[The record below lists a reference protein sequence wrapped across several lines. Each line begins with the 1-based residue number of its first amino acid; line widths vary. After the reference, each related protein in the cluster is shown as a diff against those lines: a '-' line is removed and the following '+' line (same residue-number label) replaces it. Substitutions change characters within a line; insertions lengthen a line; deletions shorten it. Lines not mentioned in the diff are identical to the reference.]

1 MRRNENGIIPEL
13 HISSNDCPAG
23 GTFQMMRPGHG
34 RNQFQEKPAVGA
46 RFSGRWSLI
55 HDLSFG
61 IAVVLIVGGALAVYA
76 PGNLA
81 SPQAGWR
88 FLGPALAGMI
98 AAGILKFILTGRAL
112 TPGEAVRDFLFTG
125 LLAASACHV
134 LLWQAPQNF
143 SGLVQLSPVDA
154 TVFYLLYHAANTYR
168 LVNSRKHLDAITGAA
183 ITVIPFAL
191 GLPLAL
197 PSDQL
202 AGSLGNTVTA
212 GLLSGSPALGAG
224 IGRALLLFLFN
235 VILTQAF
242 ALTASRRPLT
252 SVNAHLCLLLAAVAS
267 IIAPGVADLG
277 SGNFAAGLPGALKP
291 VVAVLATLLSQ
302 GALWAEVF
310 LMTGMI
316 MDGMRGSAP
325 TRATMKAHVVS
336 GMKKG
341 MVFSG
346 VLMTLLQLLHIVADA
361 PVVQTFY
368 RTFPAL
374 LLAVAGA
381 AAFPL
386 CKAIIESFDGSQ
398 SFFRRALSAYLQPV
412 LMARGVVVGI
422 ACAGALGVN
431 LPALPT
437 SQRILFGL
445 AAGALAYAGVS
456 ALRDLIYGTRNCGGL
471 KSWRV
476 YLVEG
481 GLGAFVGGAFA
492 FYFDNTQIPVVLN
505 KLNLYS
511 TFGLKPAADEF
522 YPLLS
527 KWGHIQLGTYAG
539 GAKLLFNEALKGVI
553 GWGVAAWLFAI
564 NRAFLTALFQR
575 DTAPIRRMFSRSGV
589 AELTEN
595 TIQVLRWGL
604 WMAPIIFTFLKQMSV
619 PTWYNQDGAV
629 HTVFC
634 IFKDATSDTA
644 SFQAWSLKVFMWVL
658 AYDFFRILIWLDH
671 MGLRVATL
679 VNLSFIGMD
688 RLDGR
693 FARFIGPVAA
703 TARCIPEG
711 VKRFTT
717 WAPLLI
723 PFFIPRGK
731 DWDWAWSQSEAIQR
745 ASGGGLAETLGNCS
759 ALQMALAGIAA
770 VLAVGFVSF
779 GVRALRSRSAKGRQT
794 SFRLGNHAYAVEW
807 KSSGEITS
815 TLAKSGY
822 DLTRRA
828 YDRLEPAGRAL
839 FVADVAPAGQPK
851 SWPVIGNFP
860 AEIAPPATVEQNE
873 SVLVLTQTFNEIQTV
888 VRITLPS
895 DSDAVELWEITV
907 TNSGSRA
914 RDLKVVPYLEWVLN
928 SPQADRNHTQY
939 NRLFHE
945 VNYDASLNAL
955 IAAHHDTKQI
965 GLLAAETP
973 PKGFL
978 TARVDF
984 IGRAGCVWKPRVLET
999 LAFQKPCNTE
1009 PCPSFDAIGS
1019 LLLNVSLA
1027 PGATGKL
1034 RLLMGCAE
1042 NQRQAGDLISH
1053 HLKIQTDPSAS
1064 HSGRSRGDE
1073 ARISPE
1079 TEINLETPHV
1089 VSCFINGLPRIGH
1102 GEIPPGTPQPYF
1114 EFADGGNTLRVRTP
1128 FTPRPF
1134 DHTMAN
1140 ALGHVLCVTNRGL
1153 HTSASLNAQQNRLT
1167 TDWPDTV
1174 TGELPAEI
1182 FHLYD
1187 VGERRWLSPTYLP
1200 LRDAEAGYET
1210 DFGVDGTA
1218 TFRMKRG
1225 KLSTELTAF
1234 VPPDEPAG
1242 FYLLTIRNDGVTP
1255 RKIRFAPYFR
1265 IALAD
1270 HPENSGPLEIETDV
1284 ANATIYFTNPR
1295 NTFRSG
1301 PAFAAISVT
1310 PEKIETRRGRFL
1322 GPGRSPAHP
1331 SMVETGE
1338 PWAGPTDDAAAIAS
1352 FLVTLEIPAGASRTI
1367 SVMLGQSDTR
1377 EQAAAVVR
1385 RCRTVEAAQ
1394 TKLAATRAWWLNLM
1408 RTLQVETTDP
1418 AFDHHLN
1425 WLKYQALAE
1434 RLCARKGFYQSS
1446 GAFGFRDQLQD
1457 AVNLIWVDP
1466 ALARRQILLHAR
1478 QQFVEGDV
1486 LHWFFLQQDGCTG
1499 LAARTHASDNL
1510 LWLGWATAE
1519 YVRMT
1524 GDESI
1529 LDETLPYLEA
1539 ETPLPPLPEGRH
1551 GMGLF
1556 AHVSPREETLCDHV
1570 LRAVN
1575 LVLGKR
1581 FGAHGLPLIGTGD
1594 WNDGLDAIGSEG
1606 RGESVWLG
1614 FFLHYTL
1621 EHLLDVIEKRKGA
1634 ARRQFYCERL
1644 NGLKAAIE
1652 KVWRGD
1658 RYLRAIHDDGT
1669 EIGVKDSGVWEIDA
1683 LTAAWA
1689 VMSGINRERG
1699 RIMFDTALRV
1709 LERDNVILL
1718 GWPALRED
1726 SKPYLG
1732 RSSHYPEGVRENGM
1746 YCHGVQWL
1754 IGAAR
1759 LLAGQFAADGD
1770 LPTAQLYRD
1779 ATIRLWRKIAPV
1791 SHVTPDKIEIYGGQ
1805 PNQQA
1810 ADLLTNFE
1818 PGRMIWNGYTGA
1830 AGWMLRQSCEGV
1842 IGAALINNRVVLP
1855 DDLAMPR
1862 GDLKVIHLQRELA
1875 ASPFRER

>member
-1 MRRNENGIIPEL
+1 
-13 HISSNDCPAG
+13 
-23 GTFQMMRPGHG
+23 MMHPGHG
-34 RNQFQEKPAVGA
+34 KNQFQENPASEA
-46 RFSGRWSLI
+46 RFSGRWSLV
-55 HDLSFG
+55 HDLG
-61 IAVVLIVGGALAVYA
+61 LGCALVLILGGALAVYA
-76 PGNLA
+76 SGNLT
-81 SPQAGWR
+81 SPHADWR

-98 AAGILKFILTGRAL
+98 AAGILKFIFTGRAL
-112 TPGEAVRDFLFTG
+112 TYGEAVRDFLFSG
-125 LLAASACHV
+125 LLAASAHHL

-143 SGLVQLSPVDA
+143 PGLVQLSPISA

-197 PSDQL
+197 LSDQL
-202 AGSLGNTVTA
+202 AGSLGNPVTA
-212 GLLSGSPALGAG
+212 GLLSGSPAWGMG
-224 IGRALLLFLFN
+224 IGRVLLLFLFN
-235 VILTQAF
+235 VILTQTL

-252 SVNAHLCLLLAAVAS
+252 SVSAHLCLLLAAAAS
-267 IIAPGVADLG
+267 IIAPDVADLG

-291 VVAVLATLLSQ
+291 VVAILATLLSQ

-310 LMTGMI
+310 MVTGLI
-316 MDGMRGSAP
+316 MDGMRVIAP
-325 TRATMKAHVVS
+325 TRATMKAHAVS

-341 MVFSG
+341 MIFSG
-346 VLMTLLQLLHIVADA
+346 VLMTLLQLLHVIAGA
-361 PVVQTFY
+361 PVMQNLC
-368 RTFPAL
+368 RTFPVL

-381 AAFPL
+381 MAFPL
-386 CKAIIESFDGSQ
+386 FKAIIETFDGSR
-398 SFFRRALSAYLQPV
+398 SFFHRALSAWRQPV
-412 LMARGVVVGI
+412 LMARGVAVGI
-422 ACAGALGVN
+422 AGAVALGVN

-437 SQRILFGL
+437 SQRVAFGL

-456 ALRDLIYGTRNCGGL
+456 VLRDLVYGLRKCGGL

-481 GLGAFVGGAFA
+481 GLGAFVGAAFA
-492 FYFDNTQIPVVLN
+492 FYFDHAQIPVVLD
-505 KLNLYS
+505 KLKLYN
-511 TFGLKPAADEF
+511 TFGLKPAADDF

-553 GWGVAAWLFAI
+553 GWGVAAWLFAV
-564 NRAFLTALFQR
+564 NRSFLTALFQR
-575 DTAPIRRMFSRSGV
+575 DTAPIRRMFSRKGV

-629 HTVFC
+629 HTFFC
-634 IFKDATSDTA
+634 IYKDATSDTA

-658 AYDFFRILIWLDH
+658 AYDLFRILIWIDH

-688 RLDGR
+688 RLDER
-693 FARFIGPVAA
+693 LSRFIGPVAA
-703 TARCIPEG
+703 AARCIPEG

-731 DWDWAWSQSEAIQR
+731 DWDWAWSQSEAIQQ
-745 ASGGGLAETLGNCS
+745 ASGGGLAEALGHFSTLP
-759 ALQMALAGIAA
+759 MALAGIAA
-770 VLAVGFVSF
+770 VLFVGFVSF
-779 GVRALRSRSAKGRQT
+779 GVRAWRSRSAQGRQT
-794 SFRLGNHAYAVEW
+794 SFRLNNHTYAVEW

-815 TLAKSGY
+815 TLTEHGC

-839 FVADVAPAGQPK
+839 FVADVAPAGQPQ

-860 AEIAPPATVEQNE
+860 AEIAPPATVEPNE
-873 SVLVLTQTFNEIQTV
+873 SALVLAQTVNQIQTV

-907 TNSGSRA
+907 TNHGSRA
-914 RDLKVVPYLEWVLN
+914 RELKIVPYLEWVLN
-928 SPQADRNHTQY
+928 SPQSDRSHTQY

-955 IAAHHDTKQI
+955 IATHHETRQT
-965 GLLAAETP
+965 GLLAAEMP
-973 PKGFL
+973 PEGFL
-978 TARVDF
+978 PARVDF
-984 IGRAGCVWKPRVLET
+984 IGRAGSVWKPRALET

-1019 LLLNVSLA
+1019 LLLNVSLP

-1042 NQRQAGDLISH
+1042 DRQQAGELISH
-1053 HLKIQTDPSAS
+1053 HLKIQTDPSAQY
-1064 HSGRSRGDE
+1064 SGKSRGDE
-1073 ARISPE
+1073 AQIKTGNNS
-1079 TEINLETPHV
+1079 ETPHV
-1089 VSCFINGLPRIGH
+1089 VSSVINAQPRIGH

-1114 EFADGGNTLRVRTP
+1114 EFVDGGNTLRVRTP

-1140 ALGHVLCVTNRGL
+1140 APGHVLCVTNRGL

-1167 TDWPDTV
+1167 TDWADTV
-1174 TGELPAEI
+1174 TSELPSEI
-1182 FHLYD
+1182 FYLYD
-1187 VGERRWLSPTYLP
+1187 VGEQRWLSPTYLP

-1218 TFRMKRG
+1218 TFRMQLG

-1242 FYLLTIRNDGVTP
+1242 FYLLTIHNNGDAP
-1255 RKIRFAPYFR
+1255 KQIRFAPYFR

-1284 ANATIYFTNPR
+1284 ANATVYFTNPR

-1301 PAFAAISVT
+1301 PAFAAISMP

-1331 SMVETGE
+1331 AMVETGE

-1377 EQAAAVVR
+1377 EQAAAVVW
-1385 RCRTVEAAQ
+1385 RCRTVAAAQ
-1394 TKLAATRAWWLNLM
+1394 TKLAATRAWWLDLM
-1408 RTLQVETTDP
+1408 RTLRVETTDP
-1418 AFDHHLN
+1418 AFDRHLN
-1425 WLKYQALAE
+1425 WVKYQALAE
-1434 RLCARKGFYQSS
+1434 RLWARKGFYQSS

-1457 AVNLIWVDP
+1457 TVNLIWVDP

-1486 LHWFFLQQDGCTG
+1486 LHWFFLQQNGGTG
-1499 LAARTHASDNL
+1499 LGARTHASDNL
-1510 LWLGWATAE
+1510 LWLGWAAAE

-1529 LDETLPYLEA
+1529 LDKTLPYLVA
-1539 ETPLPPLPEGRH
+1539 ETPLPPLPEGRY

-1570 LRAVN
+1570 LRAVD
-1575 LVLGKR
+1575 LVLEER
-1581 FGAHGLPLIGTGD
+1581 FGAHGLPLIGSGD

-1709 LERDNVILL
+1709 LERDDVILL

-1726 SKPYLG
+1726 SRPYLG
-1732 RSSHYPEGVRENGM
+1732 RSCHYPEGVRENGM

-1770 LPTAQLYRD
+1770 LATAQLYRD

-1842 IGAALINNRVVLP
+1842 IGATLVNNHVVLP
-1855 DDLAMPR
+1855 DDLALPR
-1862 GDLKVIHLQRELA
+1862 GNLKIVRLERE
-1875 ASPFRER
+1875 SRSDG

>member
-13 HISSNDCPAG
+13 HILANDCHAG
-23 GTFQMMRPGHG
+23 GTFQMMRSGHG
-34 RNQFQEKPAVGA
+34 KNQFQEKPAIGA
-46 RFSGRWSLI
+46 RFSGRWSLV
-55 HDLSFG
+55 HDLGFG
-61 IAVVLIVGGALAVYA
+61 CALVLIIGGALAIYTS
-76 PGNLA
+76 GNLS

-98 AAGILKFILTGRAL
+98 AAGILEFIFTERAL
-112 TPGEAVRDFLFTG
+112 TPGEAVRDFLFIG
-125 LLAASACHV
+125 LLAASARH
-134 LLWQAPQNF
+134 LPLWQAPQNI
-143 SGLVQLSPVDA
+143 SGLVQLSPVGA
-154 TVFYLLYHAANTYR
+154 AVFYLLYHAANTYC
-168 LVNSRKHLDAITGAA
+168 LVNSRKHLDAIAGAA

-202 AGSLGNTVTA
+202 AGSLGSTVTA
-212 GLLSGSPALGAG
+212 GLLSGSPAWCAG
-224 IGRALLLFLFN
+224 IGRGLLLFLFN

-242 ALTASRRPLT
+242 ALTVSRRPLT
-252 SVNAHLCLLLAAVAS
+252 GVNAHLCLLLATAAS
-267 IIAPGVADLG
+267 IVAPGVADLG

-310 LMTGMI
+310 LVTGMI
-316 MDGMRGSAP
+316 MDGMRGRAP
-325 TRATMKAHVVS
+325 TYDTMKAHAVS

-346 VLMTLLQLLHIVADA
+346 VLMALLQLLHIVAGA
-361 PVVQTFY
+361 PVVQNLY

-381 AAFPL
+381 MAFPL
-386 CKAIIESFDGSQ
+386 CKAIIETFDGSQ
-398 SFFRRALSAYLQPV
+398 SFFRRALRTYCQPV
-412 LMARGVVVGI
+412 LMARGMAVGI
-422 ACAGALGVN
+422 ACAVALGVN

-437 SQRILFGL
+437 LQRVAFGL

-456 ALRDLIYGTRNCGGL
+456 VLRDLIYGMRNCGGL

-481 GLGAFVGGAFA
+481 GLGAFVGAAFA
-492 FYFDNTQIPVVLN
+492 FYFDSTQIPVVLD
-505 KLNLYS
+505 KLNLYN

-564 NRAFLTALFQR
+564 NRSFLTALFQR

-589 AELTEN
+589 AELTEG

-604 WMAPIIFTFLKQMSV
+604 WMAPVIFTFLKQMSV

-634 IFKDATSDTA
+634 IFKDATTDTA

-658 AYDFFRILIWLDH
+658 AYDFFRILIWTDH

-688 RLDGR
+688 RLDER
-693 FARFIGPVAA
+693 LARFIGPAAA
-703 TARCIPEG
+703 TARFIPEG

-731 DWDWAWSQSEAIQR
+731 DWDWAWSQSEAIQQ
-745 ASGGGLAETLGNCS
+745 ASGGGLAEALGHFS
-759 ALQMALAGIAA
+759 ALQIALAGIAA

-779 GVRALRSRSAKGRQT
+779 GVRAGRSRSAKGRQT
-794 SFRLGNHAYAVEW
+794 SFRLGNHVYAVEW

-815 TLAKSGY
+815 TLAKNGY

-839 FVADVAPAGQPK
+839 FVADVTPAGQPK

-860 AEIAPPATVEQNE
+860 EEIAPPATVEPNE
-873 SVLVLTQTFNEIQTV
+873 SALVLAQTVNEIQTV

-907 TNSGSRA
+907 TNSSQRA

-928 SPQADRNHTQY
+928 TPQADRNHTQY

-945 VNYDASLNAL
+945 VNYDAGLNAL
-955 IAAHHDTKQI
+955 IVAHHGNKQI
-965 GLLAAETP
+965 GLLATETP
-973 PKGFL
+973 PEGFIQ
-978 TARVDF
+978 ARVDF
-984 IGRAGCVWKPRVLET
+984 IGRAGSVWKPRALET
-999 LAFQKPCNTE
+999 LAFQKPRNTE
-1009 PCPSFDAIGS
+1009 PCPNFDAIGG
-1019 LLLNVSLA
+1019 LLLNISLA
-1027 PGATGKL
+1027 PGAAGKL

-1042 NQRQAGDLISH
+1042 DRRQAADLISH
-1053 HLKIQTDPSAS
+1053 HLKSQTDPGGLA
-1064 HSGRSRGDE
+1064 E
-1073 ARISPE
+1073 KTPARQ
-1079 TEINLETPHV
+1079 
-1089 VSCFINGLPRIGH
+1089 PRIGH
-1102 GEIPPGTPQPYF
+1102 GKIPPGTPQPYF
-1114 EFADGGNTLRVRTP
+1114 EYADGGNTLRVRTP
-1128 FTPRPF
+1128 FTPRPC

-1167 TDWPDTV
+1167 TDWADTV
-1174 TGELPAEI
+1174 TSELPSEI
-1182 FHLYD
+1182 FYLYD
-1187 VGERRWLSPTYLP
+1187 VGERRWLSPTWLP

-1225 KLSTELTAF
+1225 QLSTELTAF
-1234 VPPDEPAG
+1234 VPPDETAG
-1242 FYLLTIRNDGVTP
+1242 FYLLTIRNDGDAP
-1255 RKIRFAPYFR
+1255 KQIRFAPYFR

-1270 HPENSGPLEIETDV
+1270 QPENSGPLKIETDV
-1284 ANATIYFTNPR
+1284 TNAAIYFTNPR

-1301 PAFAAISVT
+1301 PAFAAISET
-1310 PEKIETRRGRFL
+1310 PEIIETRRGRFL
-1322 GPGRSPAHP
+1322 GPERSPAHP
-1331 SMVETGE
+1331 AMVETGE

-1352 FLVTLEIPAGASRTI
+1352 FLVTLEIPAGAARTI

-1385 RCRTVEAAQ
+1385 RCRTVAATQ
-1394 TKLAATRAWWLNLM
+1394 TKLAGTRAWWLDLM
-1408 RTLQVETTDP
+1408 RTLRVETTDP
-1418 AFDHHLN
+1418 AFDRHLN
-1425 WLKYQALAE
+1425 WVKYQALAG
-1434 RLCARKGFYQSS
+1434 RLWARKGFYQSS

-1457 AVNLIWVDP
+1457 AVNLIWVNP
-1466 ALARRQILLHAR
+1466 ALARRQILLHGR
-1478 QQFVEGDV
+1478 QQFAKGDV
-1486 LHWFFLQQDGCTG
+1486 LHWFFLQQNGCTG
-1499 LAARTHASDNL
+1499 LGARTHASDNL

-1519 YVRMT
+1519 YARMT

-1529 LDETLPYLEA
+1529 LDETLPYLVA
-1539 ETPLPPLPEGRH
+1539 ETPLPPLPEGRY

-1570 LRAVN
+1570 LRAVD
-1575 LVLGKR
+1575 LVLEER

-1634 ARRQFYCERL
+1634 ARRQFYRCRL
-1644 NGLKAAIE
+1644 DELKAAIE

-1669 EIGVKDSGVWEIDA
+1669 EIGVKDSGIWEIDA
-1683 LTAAWA
+1683 LNAAWA

-1709 LERDNVILL
+1709 LERDDVILL
-1718 GWPALRED
+1718 GWPALHED
-1726 SKPYLG
+1726 SSPYLG
-1732 RSSHYPEGVRENGM
+1732 RSCHYPEGVRENGM

-1770 LPTAQLYRD
+1770 LATAQLYRD

-1842 IGAALINNRVVLP
+1842 IGATLVNNRVVLP
-1855 DDLAMPR
+1855 DDLALPR
-1862 GDLKVIHLQRELA
+1862 GDLKIVRLQREV
-1875 ASPFRER
+1875 S

>member
-1 MRRNENGIIPEL
+1 MRLQQGN
-13 HISSNDCPAG
+13 
-23 GTFQMMRPGHG
+23 
-34 RNQFQEKPAVGA
+34 NQFNDKPVVGA
-46 RFSGRWSLI
+46 RFLGRWSLI
-55 HDLSFG
+55 HDLGFG
-61 IAVVLIVGGALAVYA
+61 CALVLILAGALTVYA
-76 PGNLA
+76 PGNLTL
-81 SPQAGWR
+81 PQAGWR

-98 AAGILKFILTGRAL
+98 AAGILKLIFTGRVL
-112 TPGEAVRDFLFTG
+112 TPGEAVRDFLFSG
-125 LLAASACHV
+125 LLAASARHV
-134 LLWQAPQNF
+134 PLWQAPQNF
-143 SGLVQLSPVDA
+143 SGLIQLNPIGA
-154 TVFYLLYHAANTYR
+154 AVFYLLYHAANAYR
-168 LVNSRKHLDAITGAA
+168 LVNSRKHLDAIMGAA
-183 ITVIPFAL
+183 ITVIPFLL

-202 AGSLGNTVTA
+202 AYSLGNFVTA
-212 GLLSGSPALGAG
+212 GLLSGSPVWCAG
-224 IGRALLLFLFN
+224 VGRVLLLFLFN

-242 ALTASRRPLT
+242 ALTESRRPLT
-252 SVNAHLCLLLAAVAS
+252 SGKAHLYLLLAAVAPIVAS
-267 IIAPGVADLG
+267 SVADFG

-291 VVAVLATLLSQ
+291 VAAVLATMLSQ

-310 LMTGMI
+310 LVTGMI
-316 MDGMRGSAP
+316 MDGMHGRAP
-325 TRATMKAHVVS
+325 TRSTMKAHAVS
-336 GMKKG
+336 GLKKG

-346 VLMTLLQLLHIVADA
+346 VLMALLQLHHIVADA
-361 PVVQTFY
+361 PIVQTLY
-368 RTFPAL
+368 RTSPAL
-374 LLAVAGA
+374 LFVAVGA
-381 AAFPL
+381 MAFPL
-386 CKAIIESFDGSQ
+386 FKAIIESFDGNQ
-398 SFFRRALSAYLQPV
+398 SFFRRALGTYRQPA
-412 LMARGVVVGI
+412 LLARGVVIGI
-422 ACAGALGVN
+422 ACAVALRMN

-437 SQRILFGL
+437 SQRIFFGL
-445 AAGALAYAGVS
+445 VAGALVYAGVS
-456 ALRDLIYGTRNCGGL
+456 ALRDLIYGMRNCGGP

-492 FYFDNTQIPVVLN
+492 FYFDSTQISVVLD
-505 KLNLYS
+505 KLNLYT

-527 KWGHIQLGTYAG
+527 KWGHIQLDAYAG

-564 NRAFLTALFQR
+564 NRAFLAALFQR
-575 DTAPIRRMFSRSGV
+575 DTAPIRRMFSRRGV

-634 IFKDATSDTA
+634 IFKDATSNTA
-644 SFQAWSLKVFMWVL
+644 GFQAWSLKVFMWVL
-658 AYDFFRILIWLDH
+658 AYDFFRILIWIDH

-688 RLDGR
+688 RLDER
-693 FARFIGPVAA
+693 LARFIGPAAA
-703 TARCIPEG
+703 TSRFIPEG
-711 VKRFTT
+711 IKRFTT

-723 PFFIPRGK
+723 PFFIPRGRN
-731 DWDWAWSQSEAIQR
+731 WDWAWTQSEAIQR
-745 ASGGGLAETLGNCS
+745 ASGSGLTGTLENYS
-759 ALQMALAGIAA
+759 TLQMALAGIAA
-770 VLAVGFVSF
+770 ALAAGFVLF
-779 GVRALRSRSAKGRQT
+779 GVRTWRSRFTKGRQT
-794 SFRLGNHAYAVEW
+794 SFRLNNHAYAVKW

-815 TLAKSGY
+815 TLARNKF

-839 FVADVAPAGQPK
+839 FVADVAQTGQPK

-860 AEIAPPATVEQNE
+860 AEIAPPATVEGNG
-873 SVLVLTQTFNEIQTV
+873 SFLVLTQTVNEIQTV

-895 DSDAVELWEITV
+895 DSDAVELWEIAV
-907 TNSGSRA
+907 TNLGSRA

-973 PKGFL
+973 PEGFL
-978 TARVDF
+978 RGRVDF
-984 IGRAGCVWKPRVLET
+984 IGRAGSVWKPRALET
-999 LAFQKPCNTE
+999 LVFQKPCNTG

-1027 PGATGKL
+1027 SGATGKL

-1042 NQRQAGDLISH
+1042 NRQQAGDLISR
-1053 HLKIQTDPSAS
+1053 HLKIQADPRALA
-1064 HSGRSRGDE
+1064 E
-1073 ARISPE
+1073 KSP
-1079 TEINLETPHV
+1079 TRQPQ
-1089 VSCFINGLPRIGH
+1089 IGH

-1114 EFADGGNTLRVRTP
+1114 EFTDGGSTLRIRTP

-1153 HTSASLNAQQNRLT
+1153 HASASLNAQQNRLT
-1167 TDWPDTV
+1167 TDWADTV
-1174 TGELPAEI
+1174 TSELPSEI
-1182 FHLYD
+1182 FYLYD

-1242 FYLLTIRNDGVTP
+1242 FYLLTIHNDGVTP

-1270 HPENSGPLEIETDV
+1270 HPENSGPLEIETDA

-1295 NTFRSG
+1295 NEFRSG

-1322 GPGRSPAHP
+1322 GRGRSPAHP
-1331 SMVETGE
+1331 AMVETGE
-1338 PWAGPTDDAAAIAS
+1338 PCSGPTDDAAAIAS
-1352 FLVTLEIPAGASRTI
+1352 FLVTLEIPAGASRAI
-1367 SVMLGQSDTR
+1367 SVMLGQSDTH
-1377 EQAAAVVR
+1377 EQAAAVVA

-1394 TKLAATRAWWLNLM
+1394 AKLAATRAWWFDLM

-1418 AFDHHLN
+1418 AFDHCLN
-1425 WLKYQALAE
+1425 WLKYQALVE
-1434 RLCARKGFYQSS
+1434 RLWARKGFYQSS

-1466 ALARRQILLHAR
+1466 ALARRQILLHGR
-1478 QQFVEGDV
+1478 QQFTEGDV
-1486 LHWFFLQQDGCTG
+1486 LHWFFLRQDGRTG

-1510 LWLGWATAE
+1510 LWLAWATAE

-1539 ETPLPPLPEGRH
+1539 ETPLPPLPEGRQ

-1556 AHVSPREETLCDHV
+1556 AHISPREETLCDHV
-1570 LRAVN
+1570 LRAVD
-1575 LVLGKR
+1575 LVLEKR

-1634 ARRQFYCERL
+1634 VRRQFYCERL
-1644 NGLKAAIE
+1644 NALKAAIE
-1652 KVWRGD
+1652 NMWRGD

-1689 VMSGINRERG
+1689 VMSGINRERA
-1699 RIMFDTALRV
+1699 RVMFDTALSV
-1709 LERDNVILL
+1709 LEHDDVILL

-1732 RSSHYPEGVRENGM
+1732 RSCHYPEGVRENGM

-1759 LLAGQFAADGD
+1759 LLAGQFAADCD
-1770 LPTAQLYRD
+1770 LPAAQHYRD

-1791 SHVTPDKIEIYGGQ
+1791 SHIAPDKIEIYGGQ
-1805 PNQQA
+1805 PNKQA

-1818 PGRMIWNGYTGA
+1818 PGRMIWNGYTGT

-1842 IGAALINNRVVLP
+1842 IGAALVNNHVVLP
-1855 DDLAMPR
+1855 ADLVLSR
-1862 GDLKVIHLQRELA
+1862 GDFKVIRLQREPA

>member
-13 HISSNDCPAG
+13 HILSNDCPAG
-23 GTFQMMRPGHG
+23 GTFQMMRLGHG
-34 RNQFQEKPAVGA
+34 KNQFQEKPAIGA

-61 IAVVLIVGGALAVYA
+61 CALVLILGGALAVYNV
-76 PGNLA
+76 PGSLTA
-81 SPQAGWR
+81 PQAGWR
-88 FLGPALAGMI
+88 FLGPAMAGMI
-98 AAGILKFILTGRAL
+98 AAGILKFIFTGRAL
-112 TPGEAVRDFLFTG
+112 TPGEAVRDFLFSG
-125 LLAASACHV
+125 LLAASARHV
-134 LLWQAPQNF
+134 PLWQAPQHF
-143 SGLVQLSPVDA
+143 YGLIQLSPVSA
-154 TVFYLLYHAANTYR
+154 VVFYLLYHVANTYR
-168 LVNSRKHLDAITGAA
+168 LVNSRKHLDTIMGAA
-183 ITVIPFAL
+183 ITVIPFVL

-202 AGSLGNTVTA
+202 AGSLGNAVTA
-212 GLLSGSPALGAG
+212 GLLSGSPLLSAG
-224 IGRALLLFLFN
+224 IGRLLLLFLFN
-235 VILTQAF
+235 VVLTQAF
-242 ALTASRRPLT
+242 ALTASRRLLT
-252 SVNAHLCLLLAAVAS
+252 GVNAHLCLLLAAAAS
-267 IIAPGVADLG
+267 IVAPDVADLG
-277 SGNFAAGLPGALKP
+277 SGNLAVGLPGALKP
-291 VVAVLATLLSQ
+291 VAAVLATMLSQ

-310 LMTGMI
+310 MVTGMI
-316 MDGMRGSAP
+316 MDGMHGRAP
-325 TRATMKAHVVS
+325 TRATMKAHAVK

-346 VLMTLLQLLHIVADA
+346 ILMTLLQLLHIVAGA
-361 PVVQTFY
+361 PVVQNIY

-374 LLAVAGA
+374 LFAVTGA
-381 AAFPL
+381 VAFPL
-386 CKAIIESFDGSQ
+386 FKTIIESFDSSQ
-398 SFFRRALSAYLQPV
+398 SFFRRALRTYRQPA

-422 ACAGALGVN
+422 ACAVALGVN

-437 SQRILFGL
+437 SQRIAFGL
-445 AAGALAYAGVS
+445 VAGALTYADVS
-456 ALRDLIYGTRNCGGL
+456 ALRDLIYGMRNCGGL
-471 KSWRV
+471 ESWRV

-481 GLGAFVGGAFA
+481 GLGAFVGAAFA
-492 FYFDNTQIPVVLN
+492 FYFDSTQIPAVLD
-505 KLNLYS
+505 KLNLYN

-575 DTAPIRRMFSRSGV
+575 DTAPIRRMFSRQGV

-634 IFKDATSDTA
+634 IFKGATTGA
-644 SFQAWSLKVFMWVL
+644 AGFHAWSLTVFMWVL

-688 RLDGR
+688 RLDER
-693 FARFIGPVAA
+693 FAHFIGPTAA
-703 TARCIPEG
+703 TTRFIPEG
-711 VKRFTT
+711 IKRFTT

-731 DWDWAWSQSEAIQR
+731 DWDWAWSQSEAIQQTS
-745 ASGGGLAETLGNCS
+745 SGGLMGTLGNFS

-770 VLAVGFVSF
+770 ALAVGFVSF
-779 GVRALRSRSAKGRQT
+779 GVRVWRSRFAKGRQT

-815 TLAKSGY
+815 TLAKNGY

-839 FVADVAPAGQPK
+839 FVADVAPARQPK

-860 AEIAPPATVEQNE
+860 AEIAPPAEAEQNE
-873 SVLVLTQTFNEIQTV
+873 SVLVLTQTVNEIQTV

-907 TNSGSRA
+907 TNLGSRA

-928 SPQADRNHTQY
+928 SPQTDRNHTQY

-945 VNYDASLNAL
+945 VNYDASQNAL

-965 GLLAAETP
+965 GLLATETP
-973 PKGFL
+973 PAGFL
-978 TARVDF
+978 AARVDF
-984 IGRAGCVWKPRVLET
+984 IGRAGGVWKPHALET

-1027 PGATGKL
+1027 PGATGRL
-1034 RLLMGCAE
+1034 RLLIGCAK
-1042 NQRQAGDLISH
+1042 NRPQAEDLISR
-1053 HLKIQTDPSAS
+1053 HLKVQTDPGALA
-1064 HSGRSRGDE
+1064 E
-1073 ARISPE
+1073 KPPARQ
-1079 TEINLETPHV
+1079 
-1089 VSCFINGLPRIGH
+1089 PRIGH

-1153 HTSASLNAQQNRLT
+1153 HTSASLNAQQNLLT
-1167 TDWPDTV
+1167 TDWADTV
-1174 TGELPAEI
+1174 TGELPSEI

-1187 VGERRWLSPTYLP
+1187 VGERRWLSPTWQP

-1218 TFRMKRG
+1218 TFRMKHG

-1242 FYLLTIRNDGVTP
+1242 FYLLTIRNDSDAP
-1255 RKIRFAPYFR
+1255 KQIRFAPYFR

-1270 HPENSGPLEIETDV
+1270 HPENSGPLEIETDA
-1284 ANATIYFTNPR
+1284 ANAAIYFTNPR
-1295 NTFRSG
+1295 NEFRFG
-1301 PAFAAISVT
+1301 PAFATISMT

-1331 SMVETGE
+1331 AMVETGE

-1352 FLVTLEIPAGASRTI
+1352 FLVTLEIPAGTSRTI

-1377 EQAAAVVR
+1377 EQAATVVR
-1385 RCRTVEAAQ
+1385 RCQTVKAAQ
-1394 TKLAATRAWWLNLM
+1394 AKLAATRAWWLDLM
-1408 RTLQVETTDP
+1408 QTLQFETTDP

-1425 WLKYQALAE
+1425 WLKYQALTE
-1434 RLCARKGFYQSS
+1434 RLWARKGFYQSS

-1466 ALARRQILLHAR
+1466 ALARRQILLHGR

-1486 LHWFFLQQDGCTG
+1486 LHWFFLQQDGGTG
-1499 LAARTHASDNL
+1499 LGARTHASDNL
-1510 LWLGWATAE
+1510 LWLAWATAE

-1529 LDETLPYLEA
+1529 LDETLTYLEA
-1539 ETPLPPLPEGRH
+1539 EMPLPPLPEGRH

-1570 LRAVN
+1570 LRAVD
-1575 LVLGKR
+1575 LVLEKR

-1594 WNDGLDAIGSEG
+1594 WNDGLNAIGSEG

-1621 EHLLDVIEKRKGA
+1621 KNLLDVVEKRKGA
-1634 ARRQFYCERL
+1634 ARRQFYCEQL
-1644 NGLKAAIE
+1644 KGLKAAIE
-1652 KVWRGD
+1652 KTWRGD

-1726 SKPYLG
+1726 SRPYLG
-1732 RSSHYPEGVRENGM
+1732 RSCHYPEGVRENGM

-1770 LPTAQLYRD
+1770 LATAQLYRD

-1842 IGAALINNRVVLP
+1842 IGAALVNNRVVLP
-1855 DDLAMPR
+1855 NDMALPR
-1862 GDLKVIHLQRELA
+1862 GDLKVIRLQRELVV
-1875 ASPFRER
+1875 SPFRER

>member
-13 HISSNDCPAG
+13 HILSNDCPAG
-23 GTFQMMRPGHG
+23 GTFQMMRPGHDK
-34 RNQFQEKPAVGA
+34 NQFQEKPASGA

-61 IAVVLIVGGALAVYA
+61 CALVLIVGGALAVYA
-76 PGNLA
+76 SGSLTLP
-81 SPQAGWR
+81 PAGWR
-88 FLGPALAGMI
+88 LLSPALAGMI
-98 AAGILKFILTGRAL
+98 AAGILKFIFTGRAL
-112 TPGEAVRDFLFTG
+112 TPGEAVRDFLFPG
-125 LLAASACHV
+125 LLAASARH
-134 LLWQAPQNF
+134 LLFWQAPQNF
-143 SGLVQLSPVDA
+143 SGLIQLSPISA
-154 TVFYLLYHAANTYR
+154 TVFYLLYHGANIYR
-168 LVNSRKHLDAITGAA
+168 LVNSRKHLDTIAGAA

-202 AGSLGNTVTA
+202 TGLLGNIVTA
-212 GLLSGSPALGAG
+212 GLLSGSPVWCMG
-224 IGRALLLFLFN
+224 IGRTLLLFLFN
-235 VILTQAF
+235 VLLTQAF

-252 SVNAHLCLLLAAVAS
+252 SVSALLCLLLAAAAS
-267 IIAPGVADLG
+267 IVAPGVADLG

-291 VVAVLATLLSQ
+291 VVAVLATVLSQ

-310 LMTGMI
+310 MVTGMI
-316 MDGMRGSAP
+316 MDGMRIIAP
-325 TRATMKAHVVS
+325 TRTTMKAHAVS

-346 VLMTLLQLLHIVADA
+346 VLMALLQLLHAVAGAPIV
-361 PVVQTFY
+361 QNLC

-374 LLAVAGA
+374 LFAAAGA
-381 AAFPL
+381 VAFPL
-386 CKAIIESFDGSQ
+386 FKAIIETFDGSQ
-398 SFFRRALSAYLQPV
+398 SFFRRALRTYREPV

-422 ACAGALGVN
+422 AGAVALGVH
-431 LPALPT
+431 LPALST
-437 SQRILFGL
+437 SQRVFFGL
-445 AAGALAYAGVS
+445 VAGALAYAGVS
-456 ALRDLIYGTRNCGGL
+456 ALRDLIYGMRNCGGL

-481 GLGAFVGGAFA
+481 GLGAFVGAAFA
-492 FYFDNTQIPVVLN
+492 FYFDSTQIPVVLD
-505 KLNLYS
+505 KLNLYN

-553 GWGVAAWLFAI
+553 GWGVAAWLFAV
-564 NRAFLTALFQR
+564 NRSFLTALFQR
-575 DTAPIRRMFSRSGV
+575 DTAPIRRMFSRKGV

-604 WMAPIIFTFLKQMSV
+604 WMAPVIFTFLKQMSV

-634 IFKDATSDTA
+634 IFKDATSDSA
-644 SFQAWSLKVFMWVL
+644 GFQAWSLKVFMWVL
-658 AYDFFRILIWLDH
+658 AYDFFRILIWIDH

-688 RLDGR
+688 RLDER
-693 FARFIGPVAA
+693 LARFIGPTAA
-703 TARCIPEG
+703 TARFIPEG

-745 ASGGGLAETLGNCS
+745 ASGGGLAETPGKYS
-759 ALQMALAGIAA
+759 TLQMALAGIAA

-779 GVRALRSRSAKGRQT
+779 GVRAWRSRSAKRRQT
-794 SFRLGNHAYAVEW
+794 SFRLGNHVYAVEW

-815 TLAKSGY
+815 TLTEHGC

-839 FVADVAPAGQPK
+839 FVADGAPAAQPK

-860 AEIAPPATVEQNE
+860 VEIAPPATVEPND
-873 SVLVLTQTFNEIQTV
+873 SVIVLAQTANEIQTV

-895 DSDAVELWEITV
+895 DSAAVELWEITV
-907 TNSGSRA
+907 TNPGSRV

-928 SPQADRNHTQY
+928 SPQTDRGHTQY

-955 IAAHHDTKQI
+955 IAAHHETRQI
-965 GLLAAETP
+965 GLLAVETP
-973 PKGFL
+973 PEGFL
-978 TARVDF
+978 QARVDF
-984 IGRAGCVWKPRVLET
+984 IGRAGSVWKPRALET
-999 LAFQKPCNTE
+999 LAFQEPCTTE

-1019 LLLNVSLA
+1019 MLLNVSLA

-1042 NQRQAGDLISH
+1042 DRQQARDLISR
-1053 HLKIQTDPSAS
+1053 HLKIQTDPRALA
-1064 HSGRSRGDE
+1064 E
-1073 ARISPE
+1073 KSPA
-1079 TEINLETPHV
+1079 HQ
-1089 VSCFINGLPRIGH
+1089 PRIGH
-1102 GEIPPGTPQPYF
+1102 GDIPPGTPQPYF
-1114 EFADGGNTLRVRTP
+1114 EFTDGGNTLRVRTP

-1140 ALGHVLCVTNRGL
+1140 ALGQVLCVTNRGL

-1167 TDWPDTV
+1167 TDWADTV
-1174 TGELPAEI
+1174 TSELPSEI
-1182 FHLYD
+1182 FYLYD

-1200 LRDAEAGYET
+1200 LRDSEAVYET

-1242 FYLLTIRNDGVTP
+1242 FYLLTIRNDGDAP
-1255 RKIRFAPYFR
+1255 KQIRFAPYFR

-1270 HPENSGPLEIETDV
+1270 QPENSGPLEIKTDV

-1301 PAFAAISVT
+1301 PAFAAISEA
-1310 PEKIETRRGRFL
+1310 PEKIETRRGHFL
-1322 GPGRSPAHP
+1322 GRGRSPAHP
-1331 SMVETGE
+1331 AMVETGE

-1385 RCRTVEAAQ
+1385 RCRTVKAAQ
-1394 TKLAATRAWWLNLM
+1394 TKLAATRAWWLDLM

-1418 AFDHHLN
+1418 AFDRHLN

-1434 RLCARKGFYQSS
+1434 RLWARKGFYQSS

-1457 AVNLIWVDP
+1457 AINLIWVHP
-1466 ALARRQILLHAR
+1466 ALARRQILLHGR
-1478 QQFVEGDV
+1478 QQFAKGDV

-1499 LAARTHASDNL
+1499 LGARTHASDNL
-1510 LWLGWATAE
+1510 LWLGWAAAE

-1529 LDETLPYLEA
+1529 LDETLPYLVA
-1539 ETPLPPLPEGRH
+1539 ETLLPPLPEGRH

-1570 LRAVN
+1570 LRAVD
-1575 LVLGKR
+1575 LVLEER

-1621 EHLLDVIEKRKGA
+1621 ENLLDVIEKHKGA

-1652 KVWRGD
+1652 KVWRDD

-1709 LERDNVILL
+1709 LERDDVILL
-1718 GWPALRED
+1718 GWPALRDD
-1726 SKPYLG
+1726 SRPYLG
-1732 RSSHYPEGVRENGM
+1732 RSCHYPEGVRENGM

-1770 LPTAQLYRD
+1770 LATAQLYRD

-1818 PGRMIWNGYTGA
+1818 LGRMIWNGYTGA

-1842 IGAALINNRVVLP
+1842 IGAALVNNRVVLP
-1855 DDLAMPR
+1855 NDLAMPR
-1862 GDLKVIHLQRELA
+1862 GDLKIVSLQREVA
-1875 ASPFRER
+1875 ERRDGN

>member
-1 MRRNENGIIPEL
+1 MGLNSIPWQTTMR
-13 HISSNDCPAG
+13 HNDGRCNQLMRQGQDNQIQKKSVG
-23 GTFQMMRPGHG
+23 GPRS
-34 RNQFQEKPAVGA
+34 
-46 RFSGRWSLI
+46 SGRWSPI

-61 IAVVLIVGGALAVYA
+61 IAVVLVAVGALAIYVF
-76 PGNLA
+76 GNLT
-81 SPQAGWR
+81 SPPAGWR

-112 TPGEAVRDFLFTG
+112 TPREAVRDFLFPG
-125 LLAASACHV
+125 LLAASASHV

-143 SGLVQLSPVDA
+143 SGLIQLSPISA
-154 TVFYLLYHAANTYR
+154 AVFYLLYHAANTYR
-168 LVNSRKHLDAITGAA
+168 LAKSRKHLDAIKGAA
-183 ITVIPFAL
+183 ITIIPFAL

-202 AGSLGNTVTA
+202 AGSLGNIVTA
-212 GLLSGSPALGAG
+212 GLLSGSPAWCAG
-224 IGRALLLFLFN
+224 IGQALLLFLFN
-235 VILTQAF
+235 VILAQAF
-242 ALTASRRPLT
+242 ALTASRRPLA
-252 SVNAHLCLLLAAVAS
+252 SVSAHLCLLLAAAAS
-267 IIAPGVADLG
+267 IVAPGVADLG

-291 VVAVLATLLSQ
+291 VVAVLATLHSQ

-310 LMTGMI
+310 LVTGMI

-325 TRATMKAHVVS
+325 TRATMKAHAVS

-346 VLMTLLQLLHIVADA
+346 VLMALLQLLQICAGS

-368 RTFPAL
+368 RSFPAL
-374 LLAVAGA
+374 LFAVAGA
-381 AAFPL
+381 MAFPL
-386 CKAIIESFDGSQ
+386 FKAIIETFDGSR
-398 SFFRRALSAYLQPV
+398 SFFRRALRTYRQPA
-412 LMARGVVVGI
+412 LLARGVVVGI
-422 ACAGALGVN
+422 ACAVASGVN
-431 LPALPT
+431 LPALPV
-437 SQRILFGL
+437 SQRIFFGL

-456 ALRDLIYGTRNCGGL
+456 ALRDLVYGARNCGGL

-481 GLGAFVGGAFA
+481 GLGAFVGAAFT

-505 KLNLYS
+505 KLNLYN
-511 TFGLKPAADEF
+511 TFGLKPATDEF

-553 GWGVAAWLFAI
+553 GWGVAAWLFAV
-564 NRAFLTALFQR
+564 NRAFLAALFQR
-575 DTAPIRRMFSRSGV
+575 DTAPIRRMFSRKGV

-604 WMAPIIFTFLKQMSV
+604 WMAPVIFTFLKQMSV

-634 IFKDATSDTA
+634 IFKDATSDGP
-644 SFQAWSLKVFMWVL
+644 SFQVWSLKVFMWVL
-658 AYDFFRILIWLDH
+658 AYDFFRILIWVDH

-688 RLDGR
+688 RLDER
-693 FARFIGPVAA
+693 LARFIGPAAA

-723 PFFIPRGK
+723 PFFIPRGNG
-731 DWDWAWSQSEAIQR
+731 WNWAWSQSEAIQR
-745 ASGGGLAETLGNCS
+745 ASGGGLAETLGNFS

-779 GVRALRSRSAKGRQT
+779 GVRAWRSRSAKGRQT
-794 SFRLGNHAYAVEW
+794 SIRLGNRMYAIEW

-815 TLAKSGY
+815 TLTEIGC

-860 AEIAPPATVEQNE
+860 AEIAPPATVEPNE
-873 SVLVLTQTFNEIQTV
+873 AALILGQTANEIQTV

-895 DSDAVELWEITV
+895 NSNAVELWEITV
-907 TNSGSRA
+907 TNPGSRA

-928 SPQADRNHTQY
+928 SPQTDRNHTQY

-955 IAAHHDTKQI
+955 IAAHHETRQI

-973 PKGFL
+973 PEGFL
-978 TARVDF
+978 QARVDF
-984 IGRAGCVWKPRVLET
+984 IGRAGSVWKPRALET
-999 LAFQKPCNTE
+999 LAFQKPCNTA

-1042 NQRQAGDLISH
+1042 NRPQAAEWISRY
-1053 HLKIQTDPSAS
+1053 LKVQTDPCALAEKSP
-1064 HSGRSRGDE
+1064 
-1073 ARISPE
+1073 ARQ
-1079 TEINLETPHV
+1079 
-1089 VSCFINGLPRIGH
+1089 PRIGH
-1102 GEIPPGTPQPYF
+1102 GEIPSGTPQPYF

-1128 FTPRPF
+1128 FTPQPF

-1167 TDWPDTV
+1167 TDWADTV
-1174 TGELPAEI
+1174 TNELPSEI

-1187 VGERRWLSPTYLP
+1187 VGERCWLSPTYLP

-1218 TFRMKRG
+1218 TFHMKRG

-1255 RKIRFAPYFR
+1255 KKIRFAPYFR

-1270 HPENSGPLEIETDV
+1270 LPENSGPLEIETDV

-1301 PAFAAISVT
+1301 PAFAAISET

-1331 SMVETGE
+1331 AMVETGE

-1352 FLVTLEIPAGASRTI
+1352 FLVTLEIPAGASRTV

-1377 EQAAAVVR
+1377 EQATAVVR

-1394 TKLAATRAWWLNLM
+1394 TKLAATRAWWLDLM

-1418 AFDHHLN
+1418 AFDRHLN
-1425 WLKYQALAE
+1425 WVKYQALAG
-1434 RLCARKGFYQSS
+1434 RLWARKGFYQSS

-1486 LHWFFLQQDGCTG
+1486 LHWFFLQQDGRTG
-1499 LAARTHASDNL
+1499 LGARTHVSDNL

-1539 ETPLPPLPEGRH
+1539 ETPLPPLPEGRY

-1556 AHVSPREETLCDHV
+1556 AHVSPREETLFDHV
-1570 LRAVN
+1570 LRAVD
-1575 LVLGKR
+1575 LVLEER

-1621 EHLLDVIEKRKGA
+1621 ENLLDVIEKRKGA

-1644 NGLKAAIE
+1644 KELKTAIE

-1689 VMSGINRERG
+1689 VISGINRERG

-1709 LERDNVILL
+1709 LERDDVILL
-1718 GWPALRED
+1718 GWPALREN
-1726 SKPYLG
+1726 SRPYLG

-1770 LPTAQLYRD
+1770 LPAAQLYRD
-1779 ATIRLWRKIAPV
+1779 TTIRLWRKIAPV

-1842 IGAALINNRVVLP
+1842 IGAALVNNRVVLP
-1855 DDLAMPR
+1855 ADLALPR
-1862 GDLKVIHLQRELA
+1862 GDLKIVHLQRE
-1875 ASPFRER
+1875 

>member
-1 MRRNENGIIPEL
+1 MRLQKDN
-13 HISSNDCPAG
+13 
-23 GTFQMMRPGHG
+23 
-34 RNQFQEKPAVGA
+34 NQLQEKPAIGA

-61 IAVVLIVGGALAVYA
+61 CALVLILGGALAVYA
-76 PGNLA
+76 PGNLT
-81 SPQAGWR
+81 SPPAGWR

-125 LLAASACHV
+125 LLAASARHV
-134 LLWQAPQNF
+134 PLWQAPQNF
-143 SGLVQLSPVDA
+143 SGLIQLSPVSA
-154 TVFYLLYHAANTYR
+154 TVFYLLYHVANAYR
-168 LVNSRKHLDAITGAA
+168 LVNSRKHLDTIAGAA

-202 AGSLGNTVTA
+202 AGLLGNNVTA
-212 GLLSGSPALGAG
+212 GLLSGSPAWCAG
-224 IGRALLLFLFN
+224 IGRTLLLFLFN
-235 VILTQAF
+235 VILAQTF

-252 SVNAHLCLLLAAVAS
+252 SVNAHLCLLLAAAAS
-267 IIAPGVADLG
+267 IVAPGVADLG

-310 LMTGMI
+310 MVTGMI
-316 MDGMRGSAP
+316 MDGMRIIAP
-325 TRATMKAHVVS
+325 TRATMKAHAVS

-346 VLMTLLQLLHIVADA
+346 VLMTLLQLLHAIAGA
-361 PVVQTFY
+361 PVVQNLC

-374 LLAVAGA
+374 LFALAGA
-381 AAFPL
+381 MAFPL
-386 CKAIIESFDGSQ
+386 FKAIIETFDGSR
-398 SFFRRALSAYLQPV
+398 SFFHRALRTCRQPV

-422 ACAGALGVN
+422 ACAVALGVN
-431 LPALPT
+431 LPALST
-437 SQRILFGL
+437 SQRVFFGL

-456 ALRDLIYGTRNCGGL
+456 ALRDLIYGLRNCGGL

-481 GLGAFVGGAFA
+481 GLGAFVGAAFA
-492 FYFDNTQIPVVLN
+492 FYFDTTQIPVVLD
-505 KLNLYS
+505 KLNLYN

-522 YPLLS
+522 YPLVS

-553 GWGVAAWLFAI
+553 GWGVAAWLFAV
-564 NRAFLTALFQR
+564 NRSFLTALFQR
-575 DTAPIRRMFSRSGV
+575 DTAPIRRMFSRKGV

-634 IFKDATSDTA
+634 IFKDATTNTA

-658 AYDFFRILIWLDH
+658 AYDCFRILIWIDH

-688 RLDGR
+688 RLDER
-693 FARFIGPVAA
+693 LARFIGPAAA
-703 TARCIPEG
+703 TARFIPEG
-711 VKRFTT
+711 IKRFTT

-731 DWDWAWSQSEAIQR
+731 GWDWAWSQSEAIQQ
-745 ASGGGLAETLGNCS
+745 ASGGGLAEALGRVS
-759 ALQMALAGIAA
+759 TLQMALAGIAA
-770 VLAVGFVSF
+770 VLAIGFVSF
-779 GVRALRSRSAKGRQT
+779 GVRAWRSRSTKGRQT

-807 KSSGEITS
+807 KSSGEITG
-815 TLAKSGY
+815 TLTEHGC

-839 FVADVAPAGQPK
+839 FVADVVPSGQPR

-860 AEIAPPATVEQNE
+860 AEIALLAMVEPND
-873 SVLVLTQTFNEIQTV
+873 SVLVLTQTVNEIKTV

-907 TNSGSRA
+907 TNLGSRA
-914 RDLKVVPYLEWVLN
+914 RNLKVVPYLEWVLN
-928 SPQADRNHTQY
+928 SPQSDRSHTQY

-955 IAAHHDTKQI
+955 IAAHHETRQI

-973 PKGFL
+973 PEGFL
-978 TARVDF
+978 QARVDF
-984 IGRAGCVWKPRVLET
+984 IGRAGSVWKPRALET
-999 LAFQKPCNTE
+999 LAFRKPCTTE

-1042 NQRQAGDLISH
+1042 DRPQAGDLISR

-1064 HSGRSRGDE
+1064 CSGGSRGDE
-1073 ARISPE
+1073 AQIKTGNRKPE
-1079 TEINLETPHV
+1079 TGNGSETPHV
-1089 VSCFINGLPRIGH
+1089 VSCFINGHPRIGH

-1140 ALGHVLCVTNRGL
+1140 APGHVLCVTNRGL

-1167 TDWPDTV
+1167 TDWADTV
-1174 TGELPAEI
+1174 TGELPSEI
-1182 FHLYD
+1182 FYLYD
-1187 VGERRWLSPTYLP
+1187 VGERSWLSPTYLP

-1242 FYLLTIRNDGVTP
+1242 FYLLTIRNDGDAP
-1255 RKIRFAPYFR
+1255 KQIRFAPYFR

-1270 HPENSGPLEIETDV
+1270 QPENSGPLKIEPDA

-1301 PAFAAISVT
+1301 PAFAAISMT
-1310 PEKIETRRGRFL
+1310 PDKIETRRGRFL

-1331 SMVETGE
+1331 AMVETGE

-1352 FLVTLEIPAGASRTI
+1352 FLVTLEIPAGESRTI

-1377 EQAAAVVR
+1377 EQAAAVVQ
-1385 RCRTVEAAQ
+1385 RCRAVEAVQ
-1394 TKLAATRAWWLNLM
+1394 TKLAATRAWWLDLM

-1418 AFDHHLN
+1418 AFDRHLN

-1434 RLCARKGFYQSS
+1434 RLWARKGFYQSS

-1466 ALARRQILLHAR
+1466 ALARRQILLHGR
-1478 QQFVEGDV
+1478 QQFTKGDV

-1499 LAARTHASDNL
+1499 LGARTHASDNL
-1510 LWLGWATAE
+1510 LWLGWAAAE

-1529 LDETLPYLEA
+1529 LDETLPYLVA
-1539 ETPLPPLPEGRH
+1539 ETPLPPLPEGRY

-1570 LRAVN
+1570 LRAVD
-1575 LVLGKR
+1575 LVLEKR
-1581 FGAHGLPLIGTGD
+1581 FGAHGLPLIGSGD

-1621 EHLLDVIEKRKGA
+1621 ENLLDMIEKRKGA
-1634 ARRQFYCERL
+1634 ARRQFYYERL
-1644 NGLKAAIE
+1644 NELKAAIE

-1689 VMSGINRERG
+1689 VMSGINRGRG
-1699 RIMFDTALRV
+1699 RIMFDTALSV
-1709 LERDNVILL
+1709 LERDDVILL

-1726 SKPYLG
+1726 SRPYLG

-1770 LPTAQLYRD
+1770 LPAAQLYRD

-1791 SHVTPDKIEIYGGQ
+1791 SHVTPNKIEIYGGQ

-1842 IGAALINNRVVLP
+1842 VGAALVNNRVVLP
-1855 DDLAMPR
+1855 ADMALPR
-1862 GDLKVIHLQRELA
+1862 GDLKIVSLQREV
-1875 ASPFRER
+1875 S

>member
-1 MRRNENGIIPEL
+1 MNLQQDN
-13 HISSNDCPAG
+13 
-23 GTFQMMRPGHG
+23 
-34 RNQFQEKPAVGA
+34 NQFQEKPAIEA
-46 RFSGRWSLI
+46 RFPGRWSLI

-61 IAVVLIVGGALAVYA
+61 CALVLILGGALAVYA
-76 PGNLA
+76 LGD
-81 SPQAGWR
+81 STSSQAGWR
-88 FLGPALAGMI
+88 FLGPAIAGMI
-98 AAGILKFILTGRAL
+98 AAGILKFIFTGRAL

-125 LLAASACHV
+125 LLATSAHHV
-134 LLWQAPQNF
+134 LLWQAPQNV
-143 SGLVQLSPVDA
+143 SGLIQLSPVSA
-154 TVFYLLYHAANTYR
+154 TVFYLLYHLANTYR
-168 LVNSRKHLDAITGAA
+168 LVNSRKHLDTIAGAA
-183 ITVIPFAL
+183 ITIIPFAL

-202 AGSLGNTVTA
+202 AASLGNTVTA
-212 GLLSGSPALGAG
+212 GLLSASPAWCAG
-224 IGRALLLFLFN
+224 IGRGLLLFLFN
-235 VILTQAF
+235 VVLTQAF
-242 ALTASRRPLT
+242 ALITSRRPLT
-252 SVNAHLCLLLAAVAS
+252 SVNAHLCLLLTAAAPIVA
-267 IIAPGVADLG
+267 PDVADLG

-310 LMTGMI
+310 MVTGMI
-316 MDGMRGSAP
+316 MDGMRGRTPAP
-325 TRATMKAHVVS
+325 ATMKEHAVS

-346 VLMTLLQLLHIVADA
+346 ILMTLLQLLHIVAGA
-361 PVVQTFY
+361 PLVQNLY

-374 LLAVAGA
+374 LFAVAGVMV
-381 AAFPL
+381 FPL
-386 CKAIIESFDGSQ
+386 CKAIIETFDDSQ
-398 SFFRRALSAYLQPV
+398 SFFQRALRTYCQPV
-412 LMARGVVVGI
+412 LMARGLVVGI
-422 ACAGALGVN
+422 ACAIALSVH

-437 SQRILFGL
+437 SQRIAFGL
-445 AAGALAYAGVS
+445 VAGAFVYAGVS
-456 ALRDLIYGTRNCGGL
+456 ALRDLIYGARKCGGL

-492 FYFDNTQIPVVLN
+492 FYFDSTQIPVVLD
-505 KLNLYS
+505 KINLYN
-511 TFGLKPAADEF
+511 TFGLKPVADEF
-522 YPLLS
+522 YPLIS

-575 DTAPIRRMFSRSGV
+575 DTAPIRRMFSRQGV

-634 IFKDATSDTA
+634 IFNGATSDTA
-644 SFQAWSLKVFMWVL
+644 GFQAWSLKVFMWVL
-658 AYDFFRILIWLDH
+658 AYDFFRILIWIDH

-688 RLDGR
+688 RLDER

-731 DWDWAWSQSEAIQR
+731 NWDWAWSQSEAIQK
-745 ASGGGLAETLGNCS
+745 ASGGGLAGTLANLS
-759 ALQMALAGIAA
+759 ALQMALAGGVA
-770 VLAVGFVSF
+770 VLAIAFVSF
-779 GVRALRSRSAKGRQT
+779 GVRALRSRSVKSRQT
-794 SFRLGNHAYAVEW
+794 SFRLNNHAYAVEW

-815 TLAKSGY
+815 TLAKNGY

-839 FVADVAPAGQPK
+839 FVADVAQAGQPK

-860 AEIAPPATVEQNE
+860 EEIASPAAVEQNE
-873 SVLVLTQTFNEIQTV
+873 SVLVLTQTINEIQTV

-895 DSDAVELWEITV
+895 DSDAVELWEIAV
-907 TNSGSRA
+907 TNTGSRA

-928 SPQADRNHTQY
+928 SPQADRDHTQY

-965 GLLAAETP
+965 GLLAAEMP
-973 PKGFL
+973 PEGFL
-978 TARVDF
+978 QARVDF
-984 IGRAGCVWKPRVLET
+984 IGRAGSVWKPRALET
-999 LAFQKPCNTE
+999 LAFQKPRNTE

-1042 NQRQAGDLISH
+1042 NRQQAGDLISRY
-1053 HLKIQTDPSAS
+1053 LKIQTAPRALDEKSPVAHVATFGGAS
-1064 HSGRSRGDE
+1064 VPASRLVSSL
-1073 ARISPE
+1073 APPNFIT
-1079 TEINLETPHV
+1079 TEKSSTHE
-1089 VSCFINGLPRIGH
+1089 PRIGH
-1102 GEIPPGTPQPYF
+1102 GEVPPGTPQPYF
-1114 EFADGGNTLRVRTP
+1114 EFADVGNTLRVRTP

-1153 HTSASLNAQQNRLT
+1153 HTSTSLNAQQNQLT
-1167 TDWPDTV
+1167 TDWADTV
-1174 TGELPAEI
+1174 TNELPSEI
-1182 FHLYD
+1182 FYLYD
-1187 VGERRWLSPTYLP
+1187 VDERRWLSPTYLP
-1200 LRDAEAGYET
+1200 LRDAEAEYET

-1225 KLSTELTAF
+1225 KLSTELTTF

-1242 FYLLTIRNDGVTP
+1242 FYLLTVRNDGDAP

-1270 HPENSGPLEIETDV
+1270 HPENSGPLEIEMDV
-1284 ANATIYFTNPR
+1284 ANAAIYFTNPR

-1301 PAFAAISVT
+1301 PAFVAISET
-1310 PEKIETRRGRFL
+1310 PEKIETCRGRFF
-1322 GPGRSPAHP
+1322 GQGRSVAHP
-1331 SMVETGE
+1331 VMVEQGR
-1338 PWAGPTDDAAAIAS
+1338 AGPEETEDMAVIAS
-1352 FLVTLEIPAGASRTI
+1352 FLVTLEIPAGAARTI

-1377 EQAAAVVR
+1377 EQAAAVVQ
-1385 RCRTVEAAQ
+1385 RCRTVKAAQ
-1394 TKLAATRAWWLNLM
+1394 AKLAATRAWWLDLM

-1418 AFDHHLN
+1418 AFDRHLN
-1425 WLKYQALAE
+1425 WLKYQALTE
-1434 RLCARKGFYQSS
+1434 RLWARKGFYQSS

-1466 ALARRQILLHAR
+1466 VLARRQILLHAR

-1486 LHWFFLQQDGCTG
+1486 LHWFFLQQDGGTG
-1499 LAARTHASDNL
+1499 LGARTHASDNL

-1519 YVRMT
+1519 YARMT

-1529 LDETLPYLEA
+1529 LDEKLPYLEA
-1539 ETPLPPLPEGRH
+1539 ETPLPPLPEGRQ

-1556 AHVSPREETLCDHV
+1556 AHVSPREETLFEHV
-1570 LRAVN
+1570 LRAID
-1575 LVLGKR
+1575 LVLEKR
-1581 FGAHGLPLIGTGD
+1581 LGAHGLPLIGTGD

-1606 RGESVWLG
+1606 RGESVWLA

-1621 EHLLDVIEKRKGA
+1621 GNLLDVIEKRKGTA
-1634 ARRQFYCERL
+1634 CRQFYCEQL
-1644 NGLKAAIE
+1644 NGLKVAIE
-1652 KVWRGD
+1652 KTWRGD

-1669 EIGVKDSGVWEIDA
+1669 EIGVKDSGIWEIDA

-1689 VMSGINRERG
+1689 VMSDINRERG
-1699 RIMFDTALRV
+1699 HIMFDTALRV
-1709 LERDNVILL
+1709 LERDDVILL

-1726 SKPYLG
+1726 SRPYLG

-1759 LLAGQFAADGD
+1759 LLTGQFATDGD
-1770 LPTAQLYRD
+1770 LRTAQLYRD
-1779 ATIRLWRKIAPV
+1779 ATIRLWRKIAPI

-1842 IGAALINNRVVLP
+1842 IGAVLVNNRLVLP
-1855 DDLAMPR
+1855 ADMALSR
-1862 GDLKVIHLQRELA
+1862 GDLKVIHLQRKLA
-1875 ASPFRER
+1875 GSPFRER

>member
-1 MRRNENGIIPEL
+1 MRHNENGIIPER
-13 HISSNDCPAG
+13 HILSNDYPAG

-34 RNQFQEKPAVGA
+34 KNQFQEKPASEA
-46 RFSGRWSLI
+46 RLSGRWSLI
-55 HDLSFG
+55 HDLGFG
-61 IAVVLIVGGALAVYA
+61 CALVLIVGGALAVYVS
-76 PGNLA
+76 GNLT
-81 SPQAGWR
+81 SPPAGWR

-98 AAGILKFILTGRAL
+98 TAGILKLILTGRVL
-112 TPGEAVRDFLFTG
+112 TLGEAVRDFLFPG
-125 LLAASACHV
+125 LLAASARHL

-143 SGLVQLSPVDA
+143 SGLIQLSPISA
-154 TVFYLLYHAANTYR
+154 TVFYLLYHVANTYR
-168 LVNSRKHLDAITGAA
+168 LVNSRKHLDTIAGAA

-197 PSDQL
+197 LSDQL
-202 AGSLGNTVTA
+202 AGSLGSTVTA
-212 GLLSGSPALGAG
+212 GLLSGSPAWCMG
-224 IGRALLLFLFN
+224 IGRVLLLFLFN
-235 VILTQAF
+235 VLLTQTL

-267 IIAPGVADLG
+267 IVAPGVADLG
-277 SGNFAAGLPGALKP
+277 SGNFAAGLPGALKS
-291 VVAVLATLLSQ
+291 VVAVLATVLSQ

-310 LMTGMI
+310 MVTGMI
-316 MDGMRGSAP
+316 MDGMRGIAP
-325 TRATMKAHVVS
+325 TRATMKAHAVS

-346 VLMTLLQLLHIVADA
+346 VLMTLLQLLHVVAGA
-361 PVVQTFY
+361 PVVQNLC

-374 LLAVAGA
+374 LFAAAGA
-381 AAFPL
+381 VTFPL
-386 CKAIIESFDGSQ
+386 FKAIIETFDGSQ
-398 SFFRRALSAYLQPV
+398 SFFRRALRTYREPV

-422 ACAGALGVN
+422 AAAIALSVN

-437 SQRILFGL
+437 SQRVAFGL
-445 AAGALAYAGVS
+445 VAGALVYAGVS
-456 ALRDLIYGTRNCGGL
+456 ALRDLIYGLRNCGGL

-481 GLGAFVGGAFA
+481 GLGAFVGAAFA
-492 FYFDNTQIPVVLN
+492 FYFDNTQIPVVLD
-505 KLNLYS
+505 KLNLYN
-511 TFGLKPAADEF
+511 TFGLKPVTDEF
-522 YPLLS
+522 YPLVS

-553 GWGVAAWLFAI
+553 GWGVAAWLFAV
-564 NRAFLTALFQR
+564 NRSFLTALFQR
-575 DTAPIRRMFSRSGV
+575 DTAPIRRMFSRKGI

-629 HTVFC
+629 HTIFC

-658 AYDFFRILIWLDH
+658 AYDFFRILLWIDH

-688 RLDGR
+688 RLDER
-693 FARFIGPVAA
+693 FARFIGPTAA
-703 TARCIPEG
+703 TARFIPEG

-723 PFFIPRGK
+723 PFFIPRGNG
-731 DWDWAWSQSEAIQR
+731 WNWAWSQSEAIQK
-745 ASGGGLAETLGNCS
+745 ASGGGLAETLEHFS

-770 VLAVGFVSF
+770 VLVVGFVSF
-779 GVRALRSRSAKGRQT
+779 GVRAWRSRSTKGRQT
-794 SFRLGNHAYAVEW
+794 SFRLNNHTYAVEW

-815 TLAKSGY
+815 TLTEHGC

-839 FVADVAPAGQPK
+839 FVADVAPAGQSK

-860 AEIAPPATVEQNE
+860 AEIAPPATIEPND
-873 SVLVLTQTFNEIQTV
+873 SVLVLAQTVNEIQTV

-914 RDLKVVPYLEWVLN
+914 RHLKVVPYLEWVLN
-928 SPQADRNHTQY
+928 SPQTDRSHTQY

-945 VNYDASLNAL
+945 VNYDAGLNAL
-955 IAAHHDTKQI
+955 IAAHHETRQI
-965 GLLAAETP
+965 GLLAVETP
-973 PKGFL
+973 PEGFL

-984 IGRAGCVWKPRVLET
+984 IGRAGSVWKPRALET
-999 LAFQKPCNTE
+999 LAFQKPCTTE

-1042 NQRQAGDLISH
+1042 DRQQARDLISR
-1053 HLKIQTDPSAS
+1053 HLKIQTDPRALAEKSP
-1064 HSGRSRGDE
+1064 
-1073 ARISPE
+1073 ARQ
-1079 TEINLETPHV
+1079 
-1089 VSCFINGLPRIGH
+1089 PRIGH

-1114 EFADGGNTLRVRTP
+1114 EFTDGGNTLHVRTP

-1167 TDWPDTV
+1167 TDWADTV
-1174 TGELPAEI
+1174 TNELPSEI
-1182 FHLYD
+1182 FYLYD
-1187 VGERRWLSPTYLP
+1187 VGERRWLSPTWLP

-1234 VPPDEPAG
+1234 VPPDETAG
-1242 FYLLTIRNDGVTP
+1242 FYLLTIRNDGDAA
-1255 RKIRFAPYFR
+1255 KQIRFAPYFR

-1270 HPENSGPLEIETDV
+1270 QPENSGPLKIETDP
-1284 ANATIYFTNPR
+1284 ANAAIYFTNPR
-1295 NTFRSG
+1295 NEFRSG
-1301 PAFAAISVT
+1301 PAFAAISMT
-1310 PEKIETRRGRFL
+1310 PEKIETQRGRFL

-1331 SMVETGE
+1331 AMVETGE
-1338 PWAGPTDDAAAIAS
+1338 PWAGPTDDTVAIAS

-1385 RCRTVEAAQ
+1385 RCRTVAAAQ
-1394 TKLAATRAWWLNLM
+1394 TKLAATRAWWLDLM
-1408 RTLQVETTDP
+1408 RTLRVETTDP
-1418 AFDHHLN
+1418 AFDRHLN
-1425 WLKYQALAE
+1425 WVKYQALAE
-1434 RLCARKGFYQSS
+1434 RLWARKGFYQSS

-1457 AVNLIWVDP
+1457 AVNLIWVNP
-1466 ALARRQILLHAR
+1466 ALARRQILLHGR
-1478 QQFVEGDV
+1478 QQFARGDV
-1486 LHWFFLQQDGCTG
+1486 LHWFFLQQDGRTG
-1499 LAARTHASDNL
+1499 LGARTHASDNL
-1510 LWLGWATAE
+1510 LWLGWAAAE

-1529 LDETLPYLEA
+1529 LDETLPYLVA
-1539 ETPLPPLPEGRH
+1539 ETPLPPLPEGRY

-1570 LRAVN
+1570 LRAVD
-1575 LVLGKR
+1575 LVLEER

-1621 EHLLDVIEKRKGA
+1621 EHLLDLVEKRKGA
-1634 ARRQFYCERL
+1634 ARRQFYRGRL
-1644 NGLKAAIE
+1644 DELKAAIE

-1689 VMSGINRERG
+1689 VMSGINRERS
-1699 RIMFDTALRV
+1699 RVMFDTALRV
-1709 LERDNVILL
+1709 LERDDVILL
-1718 GWPALRED
+1718 GWPALHED
-1726 SKPYLG
+1726 SRPYLG
-1732 RSSHYPEGVRENGM
+1732 RSCHYPEGVRENGM

-1770 LPTAQLYRD
+1770 LATAQLYRD

-1842 IGAALINNRVVLP
+1842 IGAALVNNRVVLP
-1855 DDLAMPR
+1855 ADLAMLR
-1862 GDLKVIHLQRELA
+1862 GDLKVVRIQREPT
-1875 ASPFRER
+1875 ASPFREQ

>member
-1 MRRNENGIIPEL
+1 MSL
-13 HISSNDCPAG
+13 QQAK
-23 GTFQMMRPGHG
+23 
-34 RNQFQEKPAVGA
+34 NQIQEKPAIGA
-46 RFSGRWSLI
+46 RSSGRWSLF
-55 HDLSFG
+55 HDLGFG
-61 IAVVLIVGGALAVYA
+61 CALVLIAGSTLAIYVL
-76 PGNLA
+76 GNPT
-81 SPQAGWR
+81 SPQAVWR
-88 FLGPALAGMI
+88 FLGPAMAGMI
-98 AAGILKFILTGRAL
+98 AAGILKFILTGRIL
-112 TPGEAVRDFLFTG
+112 TPGEAVRDFLFSG
-125 LLAASACHV
+125 LLAASARHV
-134 LLWQAPQNF
+134 PLWQSPQNL
-143 SGLVQLSPVDA
+143 SGLIQLSSVSA
-154 TVFYLLYHAANTYR
+154 AVFYLLYHVANTYR

-212 GLLSGSPALGAG
+212 GLLSGSPVLCAG

-235 VILTQAF
+235 VIVVQAF
-242 ALTASRRPLT
+242 SLTTTRRPLT
-252 SVNAHLCLLLAAVAS
+252 SMKANFCLLLTAVAAVV
-267 IIAPGVADLG
+267 APSVADLG
-277 SGNFAAGLPGALKP
+277 SGTFAAGLPGALKP

-302 GALWAEVF
+302 GALWAQVF
-310 LMTGMI
+310 LVTGLI
-316 MDGMRGSAP
+316 TDGMHGRAP
-325 TRATMKAHVVS
+325 TRTAMKWHAVS

-346 VLMTLLQLLHIVADA
+346 VLMTLLQLLHVVAGA
-361 PVVQTFY
+361 LVVQNLY

-381 AAFPL
+381 AVFPL
-386 CKAIIESFDGSQ
+386 FKAIIESFDGSQ
-398 SFFRRALSAYLQPV
+398 SFFRRALRTYRQPT

-422 ACAGALGVN
+422 ACAVAAGMN

-437 SQRILFGL
+437 SHRVLFGL

-456 ALRDLIYGTRNCGGL
+456 ALRDLVYGARNCGGL

-481 GLGAFVGGAFA
+481 GLGAFVGAAFA
-492 FYFDNTQIPVVLN
+492 FYFDSSQIPVVLD
-505 KLNLYS
+505 KLNLYN
-511 TFGLKPAADEF
+511 TFGLKPATDEF
-522 YPLLS
+522 YPLVS

-553 GWGVAAWLFAI
+553 GWGVAAWLFAV
-564 NRAFLTALFQR
+564 NRSFLAALFQR
-575 DTAPIRRMFSRSGV
+575 DTTPIRRMFSHQGV
-589 AELTEN
+589 AELTEG

-634 IFKDATSDTA
+634 IFKDATTSDP

-658 AYDFFRILIWLDH
+658 AYDFFRVIIWIDH

-688 RLDGR
+688 RLDER
-693 FARFIGPVAA
+693 LARFIGPAAA

-731 DWDWAWSQSEAIQR
+731 DWDWAWSQSEAIQK
-745 ASGGGLAETLGNCS
+745 AAGGGLTEVLGKFS

-770 VLAVGFVSF
+770 VLAVGFASF
-779 GVRALRSRSAKGRQT
+779 GVSAWRSRSAKGRQT
-794 SFRLGNHAYAVEW
+794 SLRLENNAYTVEW
-807 KSSGEITS
+807 KSNGEITS

-839 FVADVAPAGQPK
+839 FVADVTQAAQAK

-860 AEIAPPATVEQNE
+860 EEIAPPATVEQNGE
-873 SVLVLTQTFNEIQTV
+873 TLFLVQTVNEIQTT
-888 VRITLPS
+888 VRVTLPS
-895 DSDAVELWEITV
+895 DSDAVELWEIIV
-907 TNSGSRA
+907 TNLGSRA
-914 RDLKVVPYLEWVLN
+914 RNLKVVPYLEWVLN
-928 SPQADRNHTQY
+928 SPHADRNHTQY

-945 VNYDASLNAL
+945 VNYNASLNAL

-965 GLLAAETP
+965 GLLATETP
-973 PKGFL
+973 PEGFL
-978 TARVDF
+978 RARVDF
-984 IGRAGCVWKPRVLET
+984 IGRAGRVWKPRSLET
-999 LAFQKPCNTE
+999 FEFRKPCNTE

-1027 PGATGKL
+1027 AGATGKL
-1034 RLLMGCAE
+1034 RLLMGCADS
-1042 NQRQAGDLISH
+1042 RPQAAEWISR
-1053 HLKIQTDPSAS
+1053 HLKIQTDTDALVGKFPTR
-1064 HSGRSRGDE
+1064 H
-1073 ARISPE
+1073 
-1079 TEINLETPHV
+1079 TL
-1089 VSCFINGLPRIGH
+1089 IGH

-1167 TDWPDTV
+1167 TDWADTV
-1174 TGELPAEI
+1174 TNELPSEI
-1182 FHLYD
+1182 FYLYD

-1200 LRDAEAGYET
+1200 LRDAEAEYET
-1210 DFGVDGTA
+1210 NFGVDGTA
-1218 TFRMKRG
+1218 TFRMKHG

-1242 FYLLTIRNDGVTP
+1242 FYLLTISNDGGVSK
-1255 RKIRFAPYFR
+1255 KIRFAPYFR

-1270 HPENSGPLEIETDV
+1270 QPENSGPLKIETD
-1284 ANATIYFTNPR
+1284 ATNTAIYFTNPR
-1295 NTFRSG
+1295 NEFRSG
-1301 PAFAAISVT
+1301 PAFAAISET
-1310 PEKIETRRGRFL
+1310 PEKIETRRGRFF

-1331 SMVETGE
+1331 AMVETGE

-1352 FLVTLEIPAGASRTI
+1352 FLVTLEIPAGASRTV

-1394 TKLAATRAWWLNLM
+1394 AKLAATRAWWLGLM

-1418 AFDHHLN
+1418 AFDRHLN

-1434 RLCARKGFYQSS
+1434 RLWARKGFYQSS

-1466 ALARRQILLHAR
+1466 ALARRQILLHGR

-1486 LHWFFLQQDGCTG
+1486 LHWFFLQQDDSTG
-1499 LAARTHASDNL
+1499 LGARTHASDNL
-1510 LWLGWATAE
+1510 IWLCWATAE

-1529 LDETLPYLEA
+1529 LNETLPYLEA
-1539 ETPLPPLPEGRH
+1539 ETPLPPLPEGRY

-1570 LRAVN
+1570 LRAID
-1575 LVLGKR
+1575 LVLEER
-1581 FGAHGLPLIGTGD
+1581 FGEHGLPLIGTGD
-1594 WNDGLDAIGSEG
+1594 WNDGLDAIGCEG

-1621 EHLLDVIEKRKGA
+1621 EHLLELIEKCKGA
-1634 ARRQFYCERL
+1634 ARRQFYCDRQKE
-1644 NGLKAAIE
+1644 LKTAIE
-1652 KVWRGD
+1652 NMWRGD

-1689 VMSGINRERG
+1689 VMSGINCERG

-1726 SKPYLG
+1726 SRPYLG
-1732 RSSHYPEGVRENGM
+1732 RSCHYPEGVRENGM

-1791 SHVTPDKIEIYGGQ
+1791 SHITPDKIEIYGGQ
-1805 PNQQA
+1805 PNKQA

-1842 IGAALINNRVVLP
+1842 IGATLVNNRVVLP
-1855 DDLAMPR
+1855 ADMALPR
-1862 GDLKVIHLQRELA
+1862 GDLKSVRLQREV
-1875 ASPFRER
+1875 S

>member
-1 MRRNENGIIPEL
+1 MRHNEDGIIPGL
-13 HISSNDCPAG
+13 HILSNDYPADG
-23 GTFQMMRPGHG
+23 IFQMMRPGHG
-34 RNQFQEKPAVGA
+34 KNQFQEKPASEA
-46 RFSGRWSLI
+46 RLSGRWSLI
-55 HDLSFG
+55 HDLGFG
-61 IAVVLIVGGALAVYA
+61 CAFVLIVGGALVVYA
-76 PGNLA
+76 SGSLT
-81 SPQAGWR
+81 SPPAGWR

-98 AAGILKFILTGRAL
+98 AAGILKLILTGRVL
-112 TPGEAVRDFLFTG
+112 TPGEAVRDFLFPG
-125 LLAASACHV
+125 LLATSARHL

-143 SGLVQLSPVDA
+143 SGLIQLSPISA

-168 LVNSRKHLDAITGAA
+168 LVNSRKHLDTIAGAA

-197 PSDQL
+197 LSDQL
-202 AGSLGNTVTA
+202 AGSLGSTVTA
-212 GLLSGSPALGAG
+212 GLLSGSPAWCMG
-224 IGRALLLFLFN
+224 IGRVLLLFLFN
-235 VILTQAF
+235 VLLTQTL

-267 IIAPGVADLG
+267 IVAPGVADLG
-277 SGNFAAGLPGALKP
+277 SGNFAAGLPGALKS
-291 VVAVLATLLSQ
+291 VVAVLATVLSQ

-310 LMTGMI
+310 MVTGMI
-316 MDGMRGSAP
+316 MDGMRGIAP
-325 TRATMKAHVVS
+325 TRATMKAHAVS

-341 MVFSG
+341 IVFSG
-346 VLMTLLQLLHIVADA
+346 VLMTLLQLLHVVAGA
-361 PVVQTFY
+361 PVVQNLC

-374 LLAVAGA
+374 LFAVAGA
-381 AAFPL
+381 ATFPL
-386 CKAIIESFDGSQ
+386 FKAIIETFDGSQ
-398 SFFRRALSAYLQPV
+398 SFFRRALRTYREPV

-422 ACAGALGVN
+422 AAAIALSVN

-437 SQRILFGL
+437 SQRVAFGL
-445 AAGALAYAGVS
+445 VAGALVYAGVS
-456 ALRDLIYGTRNCGGL
+456 ALRDLIYGLRNCGGL

-481 GLGAFVGGAFA
+481 GLGAFVGAAFA
-492 FYFDNTQIPVVLN
+492 FYFDNTQIPVVLD
-505 KLNLYS
+505 KLNLYN
-511 TFGLKPAADEF
+511 TFGLKPVTDEF
-522 YPLLS
+522 YPLVS

-539 GAKLLFNEALKGVI
+539 GVKLLFNEALKGVI
-553 GWGVAAWLFAI
+553 GWGVAAWLFAV
-564 NRAFLTALFQR
+564 NRSFLTALFQR
-575 DTAPIRRMFSRSGV
+575 DTAPIRRMFSRKGV

-629 HTVFC
+629 HTIFC

-658 AYDFFRILIWLDH
+658 AYDFFRILLWIDH

-688 RLDGR
+688 RLDER
-693 FARFIGPVAA
+693 FARFIGPTAA
-703 TARCIPEG
+703 TARFIPEG

-723 PFFIPRGK
+723 PFFIPRGNS
-731 DWDWAWSQSEAIQR
+731 WNGAWSQSEAIQQ
-745 ASGGGLAETLGNCS
+745 ASGGGLAETLEHFS

-770 VLAVGFVSF
+770 VLVVGFVSF
-779 GVRALRSRSAKGRQT
+779 GVRAWRSRSAKGRQI
-794 SFRLGNHAYAVEW
+794 SFRLKNHAYAVEW
-807 KSSGEITS
+807 KSSGEITG
-815 TLAKSGY
+815 TLTENGC

-839 FVADVAPAGQPK
+839 FVADVAPAGQPE

-860 AEIAPPATVEQNE
+860 AEIAPPATVEPNDA
-873 SVLVLTQTFNEIQTV
+873 VLVLAQTVNEIQTV

-914 RDLKVVPYLEWVLN
+914 RNLKVVPYLEWVLN
-928 SPQADRNHTQY
+928 SPQTDRNHTQY
-939 NRLFHE
+939 TRLFHE

-955 IAAHHDTKQI
+955 IAAHHETRQI

-973 PKGFL
+973 PEGFL
-978 TARVDF
+978 PARVDF
-984 IGRAGCVWKPRVLET
+984 IGRAGSIWKPRALET

-1042 NQRQAGDLISH
+1042 DRQQAGDLISR
-1053 HLKIQTDPSAS
+1053 HLKIQTDPLALAEKSP
-1064 HSGRSRGDE
+1064 
-1073 ARISPE
+1073 ARQ
-1079 TEINLETPHV
+1079 L
-1089 VSCFINGLPRIGH
+1089 RIGH

-1153 HTSASLNAQQNRLT
+1153 HTSASLNAQQNQLT
-1167 TDWPDTV
+1167 TDWADTV
-1174 TGELPAEI
+1174 TSELPSEI
-1182 FHLYD
+1182 FYLYD

-1242 FYLLTIRNDGVTP
+1242 FYLLTIRNDSDAP
-1255 RKIRFAPYFR
+1255 KQIRFAPYFR

-1270 HPENSGPLEIETDV
+1270 HPENSGPLEIKTDV

-1301 PAFAAISVT
+1301 PAFAAISMR

-1331 SMVETGE
+1331 AMVETGE
-1338 PWAGPTDDAAAIAS
+1338 PWVGPTDDAAAIAS

-1394 TKLAATRAWWLNLM
+1394 AKLAATRAWWLDLM

-1418 AFDHHLN
+1418 AFDRHLN
-1425 WLKYQALAE
+1425 WVKYQALAE
-1434 RLCARKGFYQSS
+1434 RLWARKGFYQSS

-1457 AVNLIWVDP
+1457 AINLIWVDP
-1466 ALARRQILLHAR
+1466 ALARRQILLHGR
-1478 QQFVEGDV
+1478 QQFTKGDV
-1486 LHWFFLQQDGCTG
+1486 LHWFFLQQDDCTG
-1499 LAARTHASDNL
+1499 LGARTHASDNL
-1510 LWLGWATAE
+1510 LWLGWAAAE

-1529 LDETLPYLEA
+1529 LDETLSYLVA
-1539 ETPLPPLPEGRH
+1539 ETPLPPLPEGRY

-1570 LRAVN
+1570 LRAVD
-1575 LVLGKR
+1575 LVLEER

-1699 RIMFDTALRV
+1699 RVMFDTALRV
-1709 LERDNVILL
+1709 LERDDVILL
-1718 GWPALRED
+1718 GWPALHED

-1732 RSSHYPEGVRENGM
+1732 RSCHYPEGVRENGM

-1770 LPTAQLYRD
+1770 LATAQLYRD

-1842 IGAALINNRVVLP
+1842 IGATLVNNRVVLP
-1855 DDLAMPR
+1855 DDLALPR
-1862 GDLKVIHLQRELA
+1862 GDLKIVRLQREV
-1875 ASPFRER
+1875 S

>member
-13 HISSNDCPAG
+13 YILSNDCPTG
-23 GTFQMMRPGHG
+23 GTFQMMRSKPGH
-34 RNQFQEKPAVGA
+34 NQFQDEPAAGA

-55 HDLSFG
+55 HDLGFG
-61 IAVVLIVGGALAVYA
+61 CALVLMVGGALAVYTSGSLSL
-76 PGNLA
+76 P
-81 SPQAGWR
+81 PAGWR

-98 AAGILKFILTGRAL
+98 AAGILKFIFTGRAL
-112 TPGEAVRDFLFTG
+112 TLGEAVRDFLFSG
-125 LLAASACHV
+125 LLAASARHL

-143 SGLVQLSPVDA
+143 SGLIQLSPVSA

-168 LVNSRKHLDAITGAA
+168 LVNSRKHLDAITGVA
-183 ITVIPFAL
+183 ITIIPFAL

-197 PSDQL
+197 LSGQL
-202 AGSLGNTVTA
+202 ADSLGNIVTA
-212 GLLSGSPALGAG
+212 GLLSSSPAWCAG

-235 VILTQAF
+235 VILAQAF
-242 ALTASRRPLT
+242 ALTASRRPLA
-252 SVNAHLCLLLAAVAS
+252 SVSAHLCLLLAAVAS
-267 IIAPGVADLG
+267 IVAPGVADLG

-291 VVAVLATLLSQ
+291 VAAVLATLLSQ

-310 LMTGMI
+310 LVTGMI
-316 MDGMRGSAP
+316 MDGMRIIAP
-325 TRATMKAHVVS
+325 TRATMKAHAVS

-346 VLMTLLQLLHIVADA
+346 VLMTLLQLLHAIAGA
-361 PVVQTFY
+361 PVVQNLC

-374 LLAVAGA
+374 LFAVAGA
-381 AAFPL
+381 MAFPL
-386 CKAIIESFDGSQ
+386 CKAVIETFDGSR
-398 SFFRRALSAYLQPV
+398 SFFLRALRTYREPV

-422 ACAGALGVN
+422 AVAVALGVN

-437 SQRILFGL
+437 AQRVFFGL
-445 AAGALAYAGVS
+445 VAGALAYAGVS
-456 ALRDLIYGTRNCGGL
+456 VLRDLIYGMRNCGGL

-481 GLGAFVGGAFA
+481 GLGAFVGAAFA
-492 FYFDNTQIPVVLN
+492 FYFDNTQIPVVLD
-505 KLNLYS
+505 KLNLYN
-511 TFGLKPAADEF
+511 TFGLKPATDEF
-522 YPLLS
+522 YPLVS

-553 GWGVAAWLFAI
+553 GWGVAAWLFAV
-564 NRAFLTALFQR
+564 NRSFLTALFQR
-575 DTAPIRRMFSRSGV
+575 DTAPIGRMFSRKGV

-634 IFKDATSDTA
+634 IFKDATTNTE

-658 AYDFFRILIWLDH
+658 AYDFFRILLWADH

-688 RLDGR
+688 RLDER
-693 FARFIGPVAA
+693 LARFIGPAAA

-731 DWDWAWSQSEAIQR
+731 DWDWAWSQSEAIQQ
-745 ASGGGLAETLGNCS
+745 ASSGGLAERLGHFSTL
-759 ALQMALAGIAA
+759 QITLAGIAA
-770 VLAVGFVSF
+770 ALAVGFVSF
-779 GVRALRSRSAKGRQT
+779 GVRVWRSRSAKGRPT
-794 SFRLGNHAYAVEW
+794 SFRLGNHTYAVEW

-815 TLAKSGY
+815 TLIEHGC

-839 FVADVAPAGQPK
+839 FVADGAPAGQPK
-851 SWPVIGNFP
+851 SWPVVGNFP
-860 AEIAPPATVEQNE
+860 AEIAPPAAVGQDE
-873 SVLVLTQTFNEIQTV
+873 SALVLTQTVDEIQTV

-895 DSDAVELWEITV
+895 DSEAVELWEITV
-907 TNSGSRA
+907 TNLGSRA
-914 RDLKVVPYLEWVLN
+914 RNLKVVPYLEWVLN
-928 SPQADRNHTQY
+928 SPQSDRSHTQY

-955 IAAHHDTKQI
+955 IAAHHETRQI

-973 PKGFL
+973 PEGFL
-978 TARVDF
+978 QARVDF
-984 IGRAGCVWKPRVLET
+984 IGRAGSVWKPRVLET
-999 LAFQKPCNTE
+999 LAFQKPGNTE

-1019 LLLNVSLA
+1019 LLLNLSLA

-1042 NQRQAGDLISH
+1042 NRPQAAEWISRY
-1053 HLKIQTDPSAS
+1053 LKVQTGGAS
-1064 HSGRSRGDE
+1064 VPASR
-1073 ARISPE
+1073 
-1079 TEINLETPHV
+1079 L
-1089 VSCFINGLPRIGH
+1089 VSSLAPPNYARIGH

-1153 HTSASLNAQQNRLT
+1153 HTSASINAQQNRLT
-1167 TDWPDTV
+1167 TDWSDTV
-1174 TGELPAEI
+1174 TSELPSEI
-1182 FHLYD
+1182 FYLYD
-1187 VGERRWLSPTYLP
+1187 VDERRWLSPTYLP
-1200 LRDAEAGYET
+1200 LRDAEAIYET

-1242 FYLLTIRNDGVTP
+1242 FYLLTIRNDGDAP
-1255 RKIRFAPYFR
+1255 KKIRFAPYFR

-1284 ANATIYFTNPR
+1284 AKATIYFTNPR
-1295 NTFRSG
+1295 NEFRSG
-1301 PAFAAISVT
+1301 PAFVAISEI
-1310 PEKIETRRGRFL
+1310 PEIIETRRGRFL
-1322 GPGRSPAHP
+1322 GRGRSVAHP
-1331 SMVETGE
+1331 VMVEQGR
-1338 PWAGPTDDAAAIAS
+1338 AGSEETDDAAAIAS
-1352 FLVTLEIPAGASRTI
+1352 FLVTLEIPAGAARTI

-1385 RCRTVEAAQ
+1385 RCRTVAAAQ
-1394 TKLAATRAWWLNLM
+1394 TKLAATRAWWLDLM
-1408 RTLQVETTDP
+1408 RTLRVETTDP
-1418 AFDHHLN
+1418 AFDRHLN
-1425 WLKYQALAE
+1425 WLKYQTLTE
-1434 RLCARKGFYQSS
+1434 RLWARKGFYQSS

-1466 ALARRQILLHAR
+1466 ALARRQILLHGR
-1478 QQFVEGDV
+1478 QQFAKGDV
-1486 LHWFFLQQDGCTG
+1486 LHWFFLQQNGVTG
-1499 LAARTHASDNL
+1499 LGARTHASDNL
-1510 LWLGWATAE
+1510 LWLGWAAAE

-1529 LDETLPYLEA
+1529 LDEKLPYLEA
-1539 ETPLPPLPEGRH
+1539 ETPLPPLPEGRY

-1570 LRAVN
+1570 LRAVD

-1581 FGAHGLPLIGTGD
+1581 FGAHGLPLIGSGD

-1621 EHLLDVIEKRKGA
+1621 ENLLDVIEKRKGA

-1644 NGLKAAIE
+1644 DELKAAIE

-1689 VMSGINRERG
+1689 VMSGINRERS

-1709 LERDNVILL
+1709 LERDDVILL

-1726 SKPYLG
+1726 SRPYLG

-1770 LPTAQLYRD
+1770 LAMGQLYRD

-1842 IGAALINNRVVLP
+1842 IGATLVNNRVVLP
-1855 DDLAMPR
+1855 DDLTLPR
-1862 GDLKVIHLQRELA
+1862 GDLKIMRLQREVT
-1875 ASPFRER
+1875 RVTND

>member
-1 MRRNENGIIPEL
+1 MRL
-13 HISSNDCPAG
+13 S
-23 GTFQMMRPGHG
+23 QV
-34 RNQFQEKPAVGA
+34 RNQFQEKPAIEA
-46 RFSGRWSLI
+46 RFSGRWSLL

-61 IAVVLIVGGALAVYA
+61 CALVLIVGGALAVYA
-76 PGNLA
+76 PGNLT

-125 LLAASACHV
+125 LLAASARHV
-134 LLWQAPQNF
+134 LLWQAPQNV
-143 SGLVQLSPVDA
+143 SGLIQLSPVGA
-154 TVFYLLYHAANTYR
+154 AVFYLLYHVANTYC
-168 LVNSRKHLDAITGAA
+168 LANSRKHLDAIAGAA

-212 GLLSGSPALGAG
+212 GLLSGSPALCAG
-224 IGRALLLFLFN
+224 IGRGLLLFLFN

-242 ALTASRRPLT
+242 ALTASRRPLA
-252 SVNAHLCLLLAAVAS
+252 SVNAHLCLLLAAAAS
-267 IIAPGVADLG
+267 IVAPGVADLG

-291 VVAVLATLLSQ
+291 VAAVLATLLSQ

-310 LMTGMI
+310 LVTGMI
-316 MDGMRGSAP
+316 MDGMRGRAP
-325 TRATMKAHVVS
+325 TRATMKAHAVS

-346 VLMTLLQLLHIVADA
+346 VLMTLLQLLHIVAGA
-361 PVVQTFY
+361 PVAQTFY

-381 AAFPL
+381 VAFPL
-386 CKAIIESFDGSQ
+386 FKAIIESFDGSQ
-398 SFFRRALSAYLQPV
+398 SFFRRALSAYRQPV

-422 ACAGALGVN
+422 ACAVALGVN

-437 SQRILFGL
+437 SQRIAFGL

-456 ALRDLIYGTRNCGGL
+456 ALRDLVYGARNCGGL
-471 KSWRV
+471 KPWRV

-492 FYFDNTQIPVVLN
+492 FYFDNTQIPVVLD

-553 GWGVAAWLFAI
+553 GWGVAAWLFAV
-564 NRAFLTALFQR
+564 NRSFLTALFQR
-575 DTAPIRRMFSRSGV
+575 DTAPIRRMFSRKGV

-634 IFKDATSDTA
+634 IFKDATTDTA

-688 RLDGR
+688 RLDER
-693 FARFIGPVAA
+693 FARFIGPAAA

-745 ASGGGLAETLGNCS
+745 ASGGGLAETLEHFS

-770 VLAVGFVSF
+770 GLVVGFVSF
-779 GVRALRSRSAKGRQT
+779 GVRAWRSRFAQGRQT
-794 SFRLGNHAYAVEW
+794 SFRLKNHAYAVEW
-807 KSSGEITS
+807 KSSGEITG
-815 TLAKSGY
+815 TLTENGC

-839 FVADVAPAGQPK
+839 FVADVAPAGQPE

-860 AEIAPPATVEQNE
+860 AEIAPPATVEPNDA
-873 SVLVLTQTFNEIQTV
+873 VLVLAQTVNEIQTV

-914 RDLKVVPYLEWVLN
+914 RNLKVVPYLEWVLN
-928 SPQADRNHTQY
+928 SPQTDRNHTQY

-955 IAAHHDTKQI
+955 IAAHHETRQI

-973 PKGFL
+973 PEGFL
-978 TARVDF
+978 PARVDF
-984 IGRAGCVWKPRVLET
+984 IGRAGSIWKPRALET

-1042 NQRQAGDLISH
+1042 DRQQAGDLISR
-1053 HLKIQTDPSAS
+1053 HLKIQTDPLALAEKSP
-1064 HSGRSRGDE
+1064 
-1073 ARISPE
+1073 ARQ
-1079 TEINLETPHV
+1079 L
-1089 VSCFINGLPRIGH
+1089 RIGH

-1153 HTSASLNAQQNRLT
+1153 HTSASLNAQQNQLT
-1167 TDWPDTV
+1167 TDWADTV
-1174 TGELPAEI
+1174 TSELPSEI
-1182 FHLYD
+1182 FYLYD

-1242 FYLLTIRNDGVTP
+1242 FYLLTIRNDSDAP
-1255 RKIRFAPYFR
+1255 KQIRFAPYFR

-1270 HPENSGPLEIETDV
+1270 HPENSGPLEIKTDV

-1301 PAFAAISVT
+1301 PAFAAISMR

-1331 SMVETGE
+1331 AMVETGE
-1338 PWAGPTDDAAAIAS
+1338 PWVGPTDDAAAIAS

-1394 TKLAATRAWWLNLM
+1394 AKLAATRAWWLDLM

-1418 AFDHHLN
+1418 AFDRHLN
-1425 WLKYQALAE
+1425 WVKYQALAE
-1434 RLCARKGFYQSS
+1434 RLWARKGFYQSS

-1457 AVNLIWVDP
+1457 AINLIWVDP
-1466 ALARRQILLHAR
+1466 ALARRQILLHGR
-1478 QQFVEGDV
+1478 QQFTKGDV
-1486 LHWFFLQQDGCTG
+1486 LHWFFLQQDDCTG
-1499 LAARTHASDNL
+1499 LGARTHASDNL
-1510 LWLGWATAE
+1510 LWLGWAAAE

-1529 LDETLPYLEA
+1529 LDETLSYLVA
-1539 ETPLPPLPEGRH
+1539 ETPLPPLPEGRY

-1570 LRAVN
+1570 LRAVD
-1575 LVLGKR
+1575 LVLEER

-1699 RIMFDTALRV
+1699 RVMFDTALRV
-1709 LERDNVILL
+1709 LERDDVILL
-1718 GWPALRED
+1718 GWPALHED

-1732 RSSHYPEGVRENGM
+1732 RSCHYPEGVRENGM

-1770 LPTAQLYRD
+1770 LATAQLYRD

-1842 IGAALINNRVVLP
+1842 IGATLVNNRVVLP
-1855 DDLAMPR
+1855 DDLALPR
-1862 GDLKVIHLQRELA
+1862 GDLKIVRLQREV
-1875 ASPFRER
+1875 S

>member
-1 MRRNENGIIPEL
+1 MRL
-13 HISSNDCPAG
+13 S
-23 GTFQMMRPGHG
+23 QV
-34 RNQFQEKPAVGA
+34 RNQFQEKPAIEA
-46 RFSGRWSLI
+46 RFSGRWSLL

-61 IAVVLIVGGALAVYA
+61 CALVLIVGGALAVYA
-76 PGNLA
+76 PGNLT

-125 LLAASACHV
+125 LLAASARHV
-134 LLWQAPQNF
+134 LLWQAPQNV
-143 SGLVQLSPVDA
+143 SGLIQLSPVGA
-154 TVFYLLYHAANTYR
+154 AVFYLLYHVANTYC
-168 LVNSRKHLDAITGAA
+168 LANSRKHLDAIAGAA

-212 GLLSGSPALGAG
+212 GLLSGSPALCAG
-224 IGRALLLFLFN
+224 IGRGLLLFLFN

-242 ALTASRRPLT
+242 ALTASRRPLA
-252 SVNAHLCLLLAAVAS
+252 SVNAHLCLLLAAAAS
-267 IIAPGVADLG
+267 IVAPGVADLG

-291 VVAVLATLLSQ
+291 VAAVLATLLSQ

-310 LMTGMI
+310 LVTGMI
-316 MDGMRGSAP
+316 MDGMRGRAP
-325 TRATMKAHVVS
+325 TRATMKAHAVS

-346 VLMTLLQLLHIVADA
+346 VLMTLLQLLHIVAGA
-361 PVVQTFY
+361 PVAQTFY

-381 AAFPL
+381 VAFPL
-386 CKAIIESFDGSQ
+386 FKAIIESFDGSQ
-398 SFFRRALSAYLQPV
+398 SFFRRALSAYRQPV

-422 ACAGALGVN
+422 ACAVALGVN

-437 SQRILFGL
+437 SQRIAFGL

-456 ALRDLIYGTRNCGGL
+456 ALRDLVYGARNCGGL
-471 KSWRV
+471 KPWRV

-492 FYFDNTQIPVVLN
+492 FYFDNTQIPVVLD

-553 GWGVAAWLFAI
+553 GWGVAAWLFAV
-564 NRAFLTALFQR
+564 NRSFLTALFQR
-575 DTAPIRRMFSRSGV
+575 DTAPIRRMFSRKGV

-634 IFKDATSDTA
+634 IFKDATTDTA

-688 RLDGR
+688 RLDER
-693 FARFIGPVAA
+693 FARFIGPAAA

-745 ASGGGLAETLGNCS
+745 ASGGGLAETLEHFS

-770 VLAVGFVSF
+770 GLVVGFVSF
-779 GVRALRSRSAKGRQT
+779 GVRAWRSRFAQGRQT
-794 SFRLGNHAYAVEW
+794 SFRLKNHAYAVEW
-807 KSSGEITS
+807 KSSGEITG
-815 TLAKSGY
+815 TLTENGC

-839 FVADVAPAGQPK
+839 FVADVAPVGQPE

-860 AEIAPPATVEQNE
+860 AEIAPPATVEPND
-873 SVLVLTQTFNEIQTV
+873 SVLVLTQTVNEIQTV

-914 RDLKVVPYLEWVLN
+914 RDLKIVPYLEWVLN
-928 SPQADRNHTQY
+928 SPQTDRNHTQY

-973 PKGFL
+973 PEGFL
-978 TARVDF
+978 RARVDF
-984 IGRAGCVWKPRVLET
+984 VGRAGSVWKPRALET
-999 LAFQKPCNTE
+999 LAFQKPCNTG

-1042 NQRQAGDLISH
+1042 NRRQVGDLISR
-1053 HLKIQTDPSAS
+1053 HLKIQTDPSALAEKS
-1064 HSGRSRGDE
+1064 A
-1073 ARISPE
+1073 ARQS
-1079 TEINLETPHV
+1079 
-1089 VSCFINGLPRIGH
+1089 RIGH

-1167 TDWPDTV
+1167 TDWADTV
-1174 TGELPAEI
+1174 TSELPSEI
-1182 FHLYD
+1182 FYLYD
-1187 VGERRWLSPTYLP
+1187 VDERRWLSPTYLP

-1255 RKIRFAPYFR
+1255 KKIRFAPYFR

-1284 ANATIYFTNPR
+1284 ANATIYFVNPR

-1322 GPGRSPAHP
+1322 GRGRSPAHP
-1331 SMVETGE
+1331 AMVETGE

-1385 RCRTVEAAQ
+1385 RCRTVKAAQ
-1394 TKLAATRAWWLNLM
+1394 TKLAATRAWWLGLM

-1434 RLCARKGFYQSS
+1434 RLWARKGFYQSS

-1466 ALARRQILLHAR
+1466 ALARRQILLHGR

-1486 LHWFFLQQDGCTG
+1486 LHWFFLQQNGGTG
-1499 LAARTHASDNL
+1499 LGARTHASDNL

-1539 ETPLPPLPEGRH
+1539 EMPLPPLPEGRH

-1570 LRAVN
+1570 LRAVD
-1575 LVLGKR
+1575 LVLEKR

-1621 EHLLDVIEKRKGA
+1621 ENLLDVIEKRKGA
-1634 ARRQFYCERL
+1634 ARRQFYCGRL

-1652 KVWRGD
+1652 NVWRDD

-1770 LPTAQLYRD
+1770 LPAAQLYRD

-1791 SHVTPDKIEIYGGQ
+1791 SHVTPDKIELYGGQ

-1842 IGAALINNRVVLP
+1842 IGAALVNNRVVLP
-1855 DDLAMPR
+1855 NDLTLPR
-1862 GDLKVIHLQRELA
+1862 GDLKIVRLQREVSSIPLLI
-1875 ASPFRER
+1875 